1 MASSIDNRVAQLTLE
16 NKQFEAAAAQSL
28 KTVNKLDDAF
38 KMADGVKGMKDLGN
52 ATKSVNVEG
61 LLNSANKIRVRF
73 VAMEEA
79 ARQMVR
85 SVTHDIY
92 QQGKNLVKGLTIDQV
107 TSGWNKY
114 TEKLSAVTTLM
125 NATGKDLN
133 TVNGYFDRLMWFSD
147 ETSYSF
153 TEMGNALQTM
163 VSAGG
168 DVEDIIPLVQ
178 GVANATA
185 FAGKG
190 ANEFSRVMYNINQ
203 AYSKGFLT
211 TEDWSSVALA
221 GVNSKAL
228 IQSLID
234 AGKATGVLNKEG
246 KTAKNT
252 LVDITNFASTLSEKW
267 INKDVMAKAFGSFNE
282 MTQKAYEMVQ
292 AGEVETASEAYE
304 ILAKRYD
311 NVALK
316 AAMAAQESKSLK
328 DSIDATKDAVATQWM
343 QTFEHIFGNKEQA
356 VSLWTSVTQELWEI
370 FASGAVA
377 RNKVLKDWAQG
388 TATTIREGLQ
398 TGREALFEGI
408 GSFYNNIKRLVA
420 TTKTLW
426 RDFFPETTADRLVY
440 LTYKFRDFMK
450 TLKPSSQSIA
460 RFRVGLREILADI
473 KPSGNDLNN
482 LNTAFHGLMDILGMG
497 VRIGARFIGSFSPL
511 IRLFSYLGTQVINL
525 AGYLGKLFTGM
536 SGFRGYESVFDAF
549 SNGLSRL
556 VDTIISG
563 IEVAKKIGTKAQK
576 YIAPIANYLYRTG
589 KNLIKTVP
597 MIASAAYK
605 FVTKIGHALGKRV
618 QPVLSKIGDYVSV
631 GYSAIKTKI
640 LPAVKDWLNALY
652 NADDPI
658 TYISKQV
665 SNLAA
670 KAKTLW
676 NSSGISAWAEVIK
689 TRVTEVW
696 NEIKK
701 FSADIKQRLDNLSI
715 GDVIKAGFG
724 FAGIAVVAQ
733 MIGLMNGLESAARAI
748 ASLGTAGSGFLTD
761 LKKALTSSTA
771 NNVKAYAT
779 SIALLAASVKLL
791 ADIPAGSLWSTVG
804 AIAVLG
810 GVLGGLSVAQKF
822 VEGKIATANSM
833 SALSKSVEGLNK
845 TKDQIISVGNTLVS
859 VPKQIVGVLES
870 IARSIN
876 LVAIGSAV
884 LLLSF
889 ALTNIVKTIQ
899 SVSWPDLGKAMLSM
913 VLMMGYLTAFS
924 ILLSKYA
931 PKLSK
936 GAIGLVFFAGAIWLL
951 VGALGTLLKY
961 AQISITLEQNMVT
974 LLGILAALA
983 LFARFIPAKGGIGML
998 GLVLSLYALVG
1009 VFKIIADNAGL
1020 FSAAW
1025 PGIWNMLKTITIL
1038 SVLMLALQ
1046 LVSSKINTYTK
1057 QKVSWVS
1064 LGLGMAAMAGAL
1076 LILVRVAKLIDK
1088 LKINRETIGKLGW
1101 LVIALSLMTL
1111 AAGAAAGMGKS
1122 INAFLGLS
1130 VAMAAMVLSLY
1141 GLVALVSIMDSINAD
1156 KMTKSFVILG
1166 SLMIAMGAFL
1176 VLAGFGA
1183 KLGKGLGLMYL
1194 IVEIGVI
1201 AAVVVGLIA
1210 LSRLC
1215 DPDALSQLSS
1225 SLEIVGAILSG
1236 VMLVMAISSVIAKKG
1251 GWQGVLYMI
1260 GMLVPLAGVVAAL
1273 VVMKNMG
1280 LDSAMDSAIALGIV
1294 VVALGAAL
1302 ALAGSYGATLNI
1314 GTMLAFAGGIAI
1326 IAGAMWVFTKAIGNI
1341 SGDLQ
1346 RAWGAIKILG
1356 SIFGVLAVVMAVFS
1370 IPAVSEFAL
1379 FGAIVLA
1386 ALGAALLVVASAA
1399 VVMAVAIRKLAEVP
1413 WEGLA
1418 EKINSIIGPGLKL
1431 AGVLALVGIAG
1442 IVLLVGGLLGAV
1454 GALALAG
1461 GLAVLSVVVR
1471 YAIDTLYLLATA
1483 IDWVMK
1489 AFGKSNGVIDGK
1501 LDEIQ
1506 AASGRIEAMTAQV
1519 EELERRANAATS
1531 GGDAALADTSAATA
1545 EHKAR
1550 YEAYNEI
1557 VEEATAS
1564 TDDFTNSVENMTDTL
1579 ANSDV
1584 STTGLMDS
1592 VKDMISKGGE
1602 GLKTFLGDF
1611 LGEVFG
1617 NIDISGIKDLFGGKL
1632 GEIINNPEAIEAS
1645 ITEMTSGLVNGFKER
1660 IDALTNAG
1668 ESGGAEILKGVDST
1682 DYQSSGRYAAEG
1694 IAKGLFLGLPKIRAA
1709 AAVLGDT
1716 VQTVYNSRME
1726 IMSPS
1731 RVMKWSGE
1739 MTAEGV
1745 VVGML
1750 NRLVAIKSAASQMS
1764 MAAVEGFNQNAT
1776 EVMASGEAAMT
1787 FTPVVDMTNLS
1798 PANVQQ
1804 LVGNAQLAVASQLA
1818 EDRQAAKMTTDLN
1831 SMRAQI
1837 TELVALNAELIEI
1850 VRQGGDVYLDGDV
1863 VAGSVNARLGGLV

>member
-1 MASSIDNRVAQLTLE
+1 MARSIDNRVAQLTLE

-38 KMADGVKGMKDLGN
+38 KMADGVKGMKDLGD

-73 VAMEEA
+73 TAMEEA
-79 ARQMVR
+79 ARQMIW
-85 SVTHDIY
+85 SVTQDIY
-92 QQGKNLVKGLTIDQV
+92 QQGKALVKGLTIDPIQA
-107 TSGWNKY
+107 GWTKY
-114 TEKLSAVTTLM
+114 SEKLSSVQTLM
-125 NATGKDLN
+125 NATGKDIDTIN
-133 TVNGYFDRLMWFSD
+133 TYLDRLMWFSD
-147 ETSYSF
+147 ETSYGF
-153 TEMGNALQTM
+153 TDMTSALAQMTA
-163 VSAGG
+163 SGG
-168 DVEDIIPLVQ
+168 DVEKLIPMIQ
-178 GVANATA
+178 GIANATA

-190 ANEFSRVMYNINQ
+190 AAEFSRVMYNLNQ
-203 AYSKGFLT
+203 SYSAGYLSLM
-211 TEDWSSVALA
+211 DWKSVELA
-221 GVNSKAL
+221 GASSKEL
-228 IQSLID
+228 KNILID
-234 AGKATGVLNKEG
+234 TAKQVGTLNKEG
-246 KTAKNT
+246 KTAAGT
-252 LVDITNFASTLSEKW
+252 LVDISTFSSTLADKW
-267 INKDVMAKAFGSFNE
+267 ATTEVMEKAFGYFNE
-282 MTQKAYEMVQ
+282 MTEMAYNMVQ
-292 AGEVETASEAYE
+292 SGQVETASEAYE
-304 ILAKRYD
+304 ILASKYD
-311 NVALK
+311 TVSLR
-316 AAMAAQESKSLK
+316 AAKAAQEAKSF
-328 DSIDATKDAVATQWM
+328 SETIEATKDAVSTNWM
-343 QTFEHIFGNKEQA
+343 QTFEHIFGNKVEA
-356 VSLWTSVTQELWEI
+356 TKLWTAVTQELWEI
-370 FASGAVA
+370 FAAGGAR
-377 RNKVLKDWAQG
+377 RNEVLAEWAQG

-408 GSFYNNIKRLVA
+408 GSFYNNIKRLVT

-563 IEVAKKIGTKAQK
+563 VEVAKKFGAMAKT

-605 FVTKIGHALGKRV
+605 FVVKIGQALGKRV

-658 TYISKQV
+658 TYISNQV
-665 SNLAA
+665 SKLAA

-804 AIAVLG
+804 AITVLG

-822 VEGKIATANSM
+822 AEGKIATANSM
-833 SALSKSVEGLNK
+833 SALSKSV
-845 TKDQIISVGNTLVS
+845 
-859 VPKQIVGVLES
+859 GVLES
-870 IARSIN
+870 IAPSIN

-889 ALTNIVKTIQ
+889 ALTNIVKTVQ
-899 SVSWPDLGKAMLSM
+899 SVSWPELGKAMLSM
-913 VLMMGYLTAFS
+913 VLMMGYLAAFS
-924 ILLSKYA
+924 ILLGKYA

-936 GAIGLVFFAGAIWLL
+936 GAIGLVFFAGAIWILI
-951 VGALGTLLKY
+951 GALGTLLKY

-1009 VFKIIADNAGL
+1009 VFKIIADNTGL
-1020 FSAAW
+1020 FAAAW

-1046 LVSSKINTYTK
+1046 LVSSEINTYTK
-1057 QKVSWVS
+1057 QKASWVP

-1076 LILVRVAKLIDK
+1076 LILVRVANLIDK
-1088 LKINRETIGKLGW
+1088 LKINKETIGKLGE
-1101 LVIALSLMTL
+1101 LVIALSLMSL

-1130 VAMAAMVLSLY
+1130 VAIAAMVLSLY
-1141 GLVALVSIMDSINAD
+1141 GLVALVSIMDAINAD

-1176 VLAGFGA
+1176 VLAGFGS

-1194 IVEIGVI
+1194 VVEIGVI
-1201 AAVVVGLIA
+1201 ASVVVGLIA

-1215 DPDALSQLSS
+1215 DPDALSQVSS

-1251 GWQGVLYMI
+1251 GWQGLLYMT

-1280 LDSAMDSAIALGIV
+1280 LDSAMDSALALGIV

-1302 ALAGSYGATLNI
+1302 ALAGSYGAALNI
-1314 GTMLAFAGGIAI
+1314 GTMLAFSGGIAI

-1346 RAWGAIKILG
+1346 RAWGAIKLLG

-1418 EKINSIIGPGLKL
+1418 EKINSIVGPGLKL
-1431 AGVLALVGIAG
+1431 AGVLTLVGLAG

-1461 GLAVLSVVVR
+1461 GLAVLSVAVR
-1471 YAIDTLYLLATA
+1471 FAIDTLYLLVTA

-1506 AASGRIEAMTAQV
+1506 AASDRIEAMTAQV
-1519 EELERRANAATS
+1519 EELERRANAAAS

-1550 YEAYNEI
+1550 YEAYNETI
-1557 VEEATAS
+1557 EEATAS
-1564 TDDFTNSVENMTDTL
+1564 TDNFTNSVENMTDTL

-1584 STTGLMDS
+1584 DTAGFMDS
-1592 VKDMISKGGE
+1592 IKDMVSKGGE

-1611 LGEVFG
+1611 LGEAFG

-1632 GEIINNPEAIEAS
+1632 SEIINNPEAIAAS
-1645 ITEMTSGLVNGFKER
+1645 ISEMTSGLVNGFKEK
-1660 IDALTNAG
+1660 IDSLTNAG
-1668 ESGGAEILKGVDST
+1668 ESGGAEILKGVDSI

-1694 IAKGLFLGLPKIRAA
+1694 IAKGLLLGLPKIRAA

-1716 VQTVYNSRME
+1716 VQTVYNSHME

-1731 RVMKWSGE
+1731 RIMEWSGE

-1745 VVGML
+1745 VIGML
-1750 NRLVAIKSAASQMS
+1750 KRLVAIRSAASQMS

-1776 EVMASGEAAMT
+1776 DVMASGEAAMT

>member
-38 KMADGVKGMKDLGN
+38 KMADGVKGMKDLGD
-52 ATKSVNVEG
+52 ATKSVNIEG
-61 LLNSANKIRVRF
+61 LLNSANKVRVQF

-79 ARQMVR
+79 ARQLIR

-92 QQGKNLVKGLTIDQV
+92 QQGKSMVKSLTIDQV

-125 NATGKDLN
+125 NATGKDLD

-304 ILAKRYD
+304 ILAKQYD

-377 RNKVLKDWAQG
+377 RNKVLKEWAQG

-408 GSFYNNIKRLVA
+408 GSFYNNIKRLVT

-426 RDFFPETTADRLVY
+426 RDFFPATTADRLVY

-473 KPSGNDLNN
+473 KPSGNDLNS

-549 SNGLSRL
+549 SSGLSWL
-556 VDTIISG
+556 VDKIIAGVEWAKQLGLAFANFVSPYLGKAYQTVKSWLDIVTDYVKTNAPGWLDKVAYNARVAWGFIKKLGASIKTALGPSIQRIGGYFSSIYGYFTTQLIPGVTSWVDGLLRAEDPLAYISTSLANIRDKAVAAWNSG
-563 IEVAKKIGTKAQK
+563 AISTWASNAKK
-576 YIAPIANYLYRTG
+576 R
-589 KNLIKTVP
+589 
-597 MIASAAYK
+597 
-605 FVTKIGHALGKRV
+605 
-618 QPVLSKIGDYVSV
+618 IGDLWESV
-631 GYSAIKTKI
+631 KKVFGDIRTRLSQLTVTDIAKGGLGLTGII
-640 LPAVKDWLNALY
+640 V
-652 NADDPI
+652 
-658 TYISKQV
+658 
-665 SNLAA
+665 LAQ
-670 KAKTLW
+670 L
-676 NSSGISAWAEVIK
+676 V
-689 TRVTEVW
+689 
-696 NEIKK
+696 
-701 FSADIKQRLDNLSI
+701 
-715 GDVIKAGFG
+715 
-724 FAGIAVVAQ
+724 
-733 MIGLMNGLESAARAI
+733 GLMNGLEQAARAI
-748 ASLGTAGSGFLTD
+748 ASLGTAGSGFIAD
-761 LKKALTSSTA
+761 LRKTLTSTTA
-771 NNVKAYAT
+771 NNVRAFAI
-779 SIALLAASVKLL
+779 SIGILAASMKLL
-791 ADIPAGSLWSTVG
+791 STIPEDQL
-804 AIAVLG
+804 LG
-810 GVLGGLSVAQKF
+810 
-822 VEGKIATANSM
+822 
-833 SALSKSVEGLNK
+833 
-845 TKDQIISVGNTLVS
+845 
-859 VPKQIVGVLES
+859 IVGVVAGLSAILLAFNAISAKIAKNKAGSDTTKTVRAAMRPLES
-870 IARSIN
+870 LNEIGKSLVKAVNIVAIGAAVLMLAGAAKTLIGAMQDVPWKELAKALVS
-876 LVAIGSAV
+876 LVAIMG
-884 LLLSF
+884 
-889 ALTNIVKTIQ
+889 ALA
-899 SVSWPDLGKAMLSM
+899 GA
-913 VLMMGYLTAFS
+913 S
-924 ILLSKYA
+924 ILLSKFA
-931 PKLSK
+931 PKLSS
-936 GAIGLVFFAGAIWLL
+936 GAISLVMFAGAIWLL
-951 VGALGTLLKY
+951 VSALGKIIQYGKIDTKLSG
-961 AQISITLEQNMVT
+961 ATLELIGVLVLLAGIAAIVPKASGFSLMAVVASLYL
-974 LLGILAALA
+974 LLGI
-983 LFARFIPAKGGIGML
+983 FKMVAKEATAIDSAML
-998 GLVLSLYALVG
+998 NMWKLVG
-1009 VFKIIADNAGL
+1009 
-1020 FSAAW
+1020 
-1025 PGIWNMLKTITIL
+1025 ML
-1038 SVLMLALQ
+1038 SVLGILMEILQ
-1046 LVSSKINTYTK
+1046 LISSEIGVFTK
-1057 QKVSWVS
+1057 QKVSWIALGVGMLVMVS
-1064 LGLGMAAMAGAL
+1064 AL
-1076 LILVRVAKLIDK
+1076 YVLTKVAKLVKNLDLSK
-1088 LKINRETIGKLGW
+1088 NTIRQLST
-1101 LVIALSLMTL
+1101 LVICLSLMAM
-1111 AAGAAAGMGKS
+1111 AAGAAAKMGGS
-1122 INAFLGLS
+1122 VGAFLGLS
-1130 VAMAAMVLSLY
+1130 VALAAMVLALY
-1141 GLVALVSIMDSINAD
+1141 GLVALASLMDSIDAEEM
-1156 KMTKSFVILG
+1156 KGSFIILG
-1166 SLMIAMGAFL
+1166 SIMLAMGAFL
-1176 VLAGFGA
+1176 SLAGFGA
-1183 KLGKGLGLMYL
+1183 HLGKGLGLAYL
-1194 IVEIGVI
+1194 VAEIGVI
-1201 AAVVVGLIA
+1201 AAVVVGLIG
-1210 LSRLC
+1210 LSNLC
-1215 DPDALSQLSS
+1215 DTDVLSQVSS

-1236 VMLVMAISSVIAKKG
+1236 VMLVMAISSAIAKKG
-1251 GWQGVLYMI
+1251 GWQGLLYMT

-1273 VVMKNMG
+1273 VAMKNMG
-1280 LDSAMDSAIALGIV
+1280 LDSAMDSALALGIV

-1314 GTMLAFAGGIAI
+1314 GTMLAFSGGIAI

-1346 RAWGAIKILG
+1346 RAWGAIKLLG

-1379 FGAIVLA
+1379 LGAIVLA

-1418 EKINSIIGPGLKL
+1418 EKINSIVGPGLKL
-1431 AGVLALVGIAG
+1431 AGVLALVGLAG
-1442 IVLLVGGLLGAV
+1442 VALLAGGLLGAV

-1461 GLAVLSVVVR
+1461 GISVLSVAVR
-1471 YAIDTLYLLATA
+1471 FAIDTLYLLATA

-1506 AASGRIEAMTAQV
+1506 AASDRIEAMTAQV

-1531 GGDAALADTSAATA
+1531 SGDGALADTSAATA

-1550 YEAYNEI
+1550 YEAYNETI
-1557 VEEATAS
+1557 TEATTS
-1564 TDDFTNSVENMTDTL
+1564 TDNFTNSVENMTETM
-1579 ANSDV
+1579 ANADV
-1584 STTGLMDS
+1584 DSAGFMDGI
-1592 VKDMISKGGE
+1592 KDMISKGGE

-1611 LGEVFG
+1611 LGEAFG

-1632 GEIINNPEAIEAS
+1632 SEIINNPEAIEAS
-1645 ITEMTSGLVNGFKER
+1645 ISEMTSGLISGFKEKT
-1660 IDALTNAG
+1660 DALTNVG
-1668 ESGGAEILKGVDST
+1668 ESGGAEILKGMEST
-1682 DYQSSGRYAAEG
+1682 DYESSGRYAAEG

-1716 VQTVYNSRME
+1716 VKNAYNNRIE
-1726 IMSPS
+1726 IASPS
-1731 RVMKWSGE
+1731 KVMMWSGE

-1776 EVMASGEAAMT
+1776 DVMASGEAAMT

>member
-1 MASSIDNRVAQLTLE
+1 MARSIDNRVAQLTLE

-38 KMADGVKGMKDLGN
+38 KMADGVKGMKDLGD

-73 VAMEEA
+73 TAMEEA
-79 ARQMVR
+79 ARQMIW
-85 SVTHDIY
+85 SVTQDIY
-92 QQGKNLVKGLTIDQV
+92 QQGKALVKGLTIDPIQA
-107 TSGWNKY
+107 GWTKY
-114 TEKLSAVTTLM
+114 SEKLSSVQTLM
-125 NATGKDLN
+125 NATGKDIDTIN
-133 TVNGYFDRLMWFSD
+133 TYLDRLMWFSD
-147 ETSYSF
+147 ETSYGF
-153 TEMGNALQTM
+153 TDMTSALAQMTA
-163 VSAGG
+163 SGG
-168 DVEDIIPLVQ
+168 DVEKLIPMIQ
-178 GVANATA
+178 GIANATA

-190 ANEFSRVMYNINQ
+190 AAEFSRVMYNLNQ
-203 AYSKGFLT
+203 SYSAGYLSLM
-211 TEDWSSVALA
+211 DWKSVELA
-221 GVNSKAL
+221 GASSKEL
-228 IQSLID
+228 KNILID
-234 AGKATGVLNKEG
+234 TAKQVGTLNKEG
-246 KTAKNT
+246 KTAAGT
-252 LVDITNFASTLSEKW
+252 LVDISTFSSTLADKW
-267 INKDVMAKAFGSFNE
+267 ATTEVMEKAFGYFNE
-282 MTQKAYEMVQ
+282 MTEMAYNMVQ
-292 AGEVETASEAYE
+292 SGQVETASEAYE
-304 ILAKRYD
+304 ILASKYD
-311 NVALK
+311 TVSLR
-316 AAMAAQESKSLK
+316 AAKAAQEAKSF
-328 DSIDATKDAVATQWM
+328 SETIEATKDAVSTNWM
-343 QTFEHIFGNKEQA
+343 QTFEHIFGNKVEA
-356 VSLWTSVTQELWEI
+356 TKLWTAVTQELWEI
-370 FASGAVA
+370 FAAGGAR
-377 RNKVLKDWAQG
+377 RNEVLAEWAQG

-408 GSFYNNIKRLVA
+408 GSFYNNIKRLVT

-563 IEVAKKIGTKAQK
+563 VEVAKKFGAMAKT

-605 FVTKIGHALGKRV
+605 FVVKIGQALGKRV

-658 TYISKQV
+658 TYISNQV
-665 SNLAA
+665 SKLAA

-804 AIAVLG
+804 AITVLG

-822 VEGKIATANSM
+822 AEGKIATANSM
-833 SALSKSVEGLNK
+833 SALSKSV
-845 TKDQIISVGNTLVS
+845 
-859 VPKQIVGVLES
+859 GVLES
-870 IARSIN
+870 IAPSIN

-889 ALTNIVKTIQ
+889 ALTNIVKTVQ
-899 SVSWPDLGKAMLSM
+899 SVTWPELGKAMLSM
-913 VLMMGYLTAFS
+913 VLMMGYLAAFS
-924 ILLSKYA
+924 ILLGKYA

-936 GAIGLVFFAGAIWLL
+936 GAIGLVFFAGAIWIL

-1009 VFKIIADNAGL
+1009 VFKIIADNTGL
-1020 FSAAW
+1020 FAAAW
-1025 PGIWNMLKTITIL
+1025 PGIWNMLKMITIL

-1046 LVSSKINTYTK
+1046 LVSSEINTYTK
-1057 QKVSWVS
+1057 QKVSWVP

-1076 LILVRVAKLIDK
+1076 LILVRVANLVDK
-1088 LKINRETIGKLGW
+1088 LKINKETIGKLGE

-1130 VAMAAMVLSLY
+1130 VALAAMVLSLY
-1141 GLVALVSIMDSINAD
+1141 GLVALVSIMDAINAD

-1194 IVEIGVI
+1194 VVEIGVI
-1201 AAVVVGLIA
+1201 ASVVVGLIA

-1215 DPDALSQLSS
+1215 DPDALSQVSS

-1236 VMLVMAISSVIAKKG
+1236 VMLVMAVSSVIAKKG
-1251 GWQGVLYMI
+1251 GWQGLLYMT

-1302 ALAGSYGATLNI
+1302 ALAGSYGAALNI
-1314 GTMLAFAGGIAI
+1314 GTMLAFSGGIAI

-1346 RAWGAIKILG
+1346 RAWGAIKLLG

-1431 AGVLALVGIAG
+1431 AGVLTLVGLAG

-1471 YAIDTLYLLATA
+1471 FAIDTLYLLVTA

-1506 AASGRIEAMTAQV
+1506 AASDRIEAMTAQV
-1519 EELERRANAATS
+1519 EELERRANAAAS

-1550 YEAYNEI
+1550 YEAYNETI
-1557 VEEATAS
+1557 EEATAS
-1564 TDDFTNSVENMTDTL
+1564 TDNFTNSVENMTDTL

-1584 STTGLMDS
+1584 DTAGFMDS
-1592 VKDMISKGGE
+1592 IKDMVSKGGE

-1611 LGEVFG
+1611 LGEAFG

-1632 GEIINNPEAIEAS
+1632 GEIINNPEAIAAS
-1645 ITEMTSGLVNGFKER
+1645 ISEMTSGLVNGFKEK
-1660 IDALTNAG
+1660 IDSLTNAG
-1668 ESGGAEILKGVDST
+1668 ESGGAEILKGVDSI

-1694 IAKGLFLGLPKIRAA
+1694 IAKGLLLGLPKIRAA

-1716 VQTVYNSRME
+1716 VQTVYNSHME

-1731 RVMKWSGE
+1731 RIMEWSGE

-1745 VVGML
+1745 VIGML
-1750 NRLVAIKSAASQMS
+1750 KRLVAIRSAASQMS

-1776 EVMASGEAAMT
+1776 DVMASGEAAMT

>member
-1 MASSIDNRVAQLTLE
+1 MAASIDNRVAQLTLE

-38 KMADGVKGMKDLGN
+38 KMADGVKGMKDLGD

-61 LLNSANKIRVRF
+61 LLNSANKVRVQF

-79 ARQMVR
+79 ARQLIR
-85 SVTHDIY
+85 SVTQDIY
-92 QQGKNLVKGLTIDQV
+92 QQGKSMVKSLTIDQV
-107 TSGWNKY
+107 ASGWNKY

-125 NATGKDLN
+125 NATGKNLD

-234 AGKATGVLNKEG
+234 AGKATGALNKEG

-267 INKDVMAKAFGSFNE
+267 INKDVMAEAFGSFNE

-304 ILAKRYD
+304 KLAKRYD

-377 RNKVLKDWAQG
+377 RNEVLKEWAQG

-408 GSFYNNIKRLVA
+408 GSFYNNIKRLVT

-450 TLKPSSQSIA
+450 TLKLSSQSIA
-460 RFRVGLREILADI
+460 RFRVGLREVLADI
-473 KPSGNDLNN
+473 KLSGNDLNS
-482 LNTAFHGLMDILGMG
+482 LNTAFRGLMDILGMG

-549 SNGLSRL
+549 SRGLSWL
-556 VDTIISG
+556 VDKIIAGVEWAKQLGLAFANFVSPYLGEAYKTVKGWLDIVTDYLKTNAPGWLDKVADNARAAWGFIKKLGTSIKTALGPSIQKISG
-563 IEVAKKIGTKAQK
+563 YFSSIYSYFTTQ
-576 YIAPIANYLYRTG
+576 
-589 KNLIKTVP
+589 LIP
-597 MIASAAYK
+597 G
-605 FVTKIGHALGKRV
+605 VTSWVDGLLRAE
-618 QPVLSKIGDYVSV
+618 
-631 GYSAIKTKI
+631 
-640 LPAVKDWLNALY
+640 
-652 NADDPI
+652 DPLA
-658 TYISKQV
+658 YIST
-665 SNLAA
+665 SLANIRD
-670 KAKTLW
+670 KAVAAW
-676 NSSGISAWAEVIK
+676 NSGTISAWAS
-689 TRVTEVW
+689 
-696 NEIKK
+696 NAKK
-701 FSADIKQRLDNLSI
+701 RI
-715 GDVIKAGFG
+715 GDLWESVKKVFG
-724 FAGIAVVAQ
+724 DIRTRLSQLTVTDIAKGGLGLTGIVVLAQ
-733 MIGLMNGLESAARAI
+733 LVGLLNGLEQAARAI
-748 ASLGTAGSGFLTD
+748 ASLGTAGSGFIAD
-761 LKKALTSSTA
+761 LRKTLTSTTA
-771 NNVKAYAT
+771 NNVRAFAV
-779 SIALLAASVKLL
+779 SIGILAASMKLL
-791 ADIPAGSLWSTVG
+791 STIPEDQL
-804 AIAVLG
+804 LG
-810 GVLGGLSVAQKF
+810 
-822 VEGKIATANSM
+822 
-833 SALSKSVEGLNK
+833 
-845 TKDQIISVGNTLVS
+845 
-859 VPKQIVGVLES
+859 IVGVVAGLSAILLAFNAISAKIAKNKAGSDTANTVRAAMRPLES
-870 IARSIN
+870 LNEIGKSLVKAVNIVAIGAAVLMLAGAAKTLIGATKDVPWKELAKALVS
-876 LVAIGSAV
+876 LVAIMG
-884 LLLSF
+884 
-889 ALTNIVKTIQ
+889 ALA
-899 SVSWPDLGKAMLSM
+899 GA
-913 VLMMGYLTAFS
+913 S
-924 ILLSKYA
+924 ILLSKFA
-931 PKLSK
+931 PKLSS
-936 GAIGLVFFAGAIWLL
+936 GAISLVMFAGAIWLL
-951 VGALGTLLKY
+951 VSALGKIIQYGKIDTKLSG
-961 AQISITLEQNMVT
+961 ATLELIGVLVLLAGIAAIVPKASGFSLMAVVASLYL
-974 LLGILAALA
+974 LLGI
-983 LFARFIPAKGGIGML
+983 FKMVAKEATAIDSAMLNMWKLVGML
-998 GLVLSLYALVG
+998 AVL
-1009 VFKIIADNAGL
+1009 
-1020 FSAAW
+1020 
-1025 PGIWNMLKTITIL
+1025 GI
-1038 SVLMLALQ
+1038 LMEILQ
-1046 LVSSKINTYTK
+1046 LVSGEIGVFTK
-1057 QKVSWVS
+1057 QKVSWIALGVGMLAMVS
-1064 LGLGMAAMAGAL
+1064 AL
-1076 LILVRVAKLIDK
+1076 YVLTKVAKLVKNLDLSK
-1088 LKINRETIGKLGW
+1088 NTIRQLST
-1101 LVIALSLMTL
+1101 LVICLSLMAM
-1111 AAGAAAGMGKS
+1111 AAGAAAKMGGS
-1122 INAFLGLS
+1122 VGAFLGLS
-1130 VAMAAMVLSLY
+1130 VALAAMVLALY
-1141 GLVALVSIMDSINAD
+1141 GLVALASLMDSIDAEEM
-1156 KMTKSFVILG
+1156 KGSFIILG
-1166 SLMIAMGAFL
+1166 SIMIAMGAFL
-1176 VLAGFGA
+1176 ALAGLGA
-1183 KLGKGLGLMYL
+1183 HLGKGLGLAYL
-1194 IVEIGVI
+1194 VVEIGVI
-1201 AAVVVGLIA
+1201 ASIVVGLIA
-1210 LSRLC
+1210 LSNLC
-1215 DPDALSQLSS
+1215 DPAALSQVSS

-1236 VMLVMAISSVIAKKG
+1236 VILVMAISSTIAKKG
-1251 GWQGVLYMI
+1251 SWQGLLYMT

-1280 LDSAMDSAIALGIV
+1280 LDSALDSAIALGIV

-1314 GTMLAFAGGIAI
+1314 GTMLAFAGGIALI
-1326 IAGAMWVFTKAIGNI
+1326 SGAMWVFTKAIGNI

-1346 RAWGAIKILG
+1346 RAWGAIKLLG

-1379 FGAIVLA
+1379 LGAIVLA

-1418 EKINSIIGPGLKL
+1418 EKINSIVGPGLKL
-1431 AGVLALVGIAG
+1431 AGVLVLVGLAG
-1442 IVLLVGGLLGAV
+1442 IALLVGGLVGAV

-1461 GLAVLSVVVR
+1461 GIAVLSAAVR
-1471 YAIDTLYLLATA
+1471 FAIDTLYLLAAA

-1489 AFGKSNGVIDGK
+1489 ALGKSNGAIDGK

-1506 AASGRIEAMTAQV
+1506 AASDRIVAMTAQV
-1519 EELERRANAATS
+1519 EGLERRAQAATS
-1531 GGDAALADTSAATA
+1531 SGDGALADTSAATA

-1550 YEAYNEI
+1550 YEAYNETI
-1557 VEEATAS
+1557 EEATAS
-1564 TDDFTNSVENMTDTL
+1564 TDNFTNSVENMTETM
-1579 ANSDV
+1579 ANADV
-1584 STTGLMDS
+1584 DSAGFMDGI
-1592 VKDMISKGGE
+1592 KDMISKGGE
-1602 GLKTFLGDF
+1602 GLKNFLGDF
-1611 LGEVFG
+1611 IGEAFG
-1617 NIDISGIKDLFGGKL
+1617 NIDISGLQDLFGGKL
-1632 GEIINNPEAIEAS
+1632 GEIINNPEAIKES
-1645 ITEMTSGLVNGFKER
+1645 ISEMTSGLVSGFEEK
-1660 IDALTNAG
+1660 ISALTNVG
-1668 ESGGAEILKGVDST
+1668 ESGGAEILKGMEST
-1682 DYQSSGRYAAEG
+1682 DYESSGRYAAEG

-1716 VQTVYNSRME
+1716 VKNAYNNRIE
-1726 IMSPS
+1726 IASPS
-1731 RVMKWSGE
+1731 KVMMWSGE

-1776 EVMASGEAAMT
+1776 DVMASGEAAMT

>member
-38 KMADGVKGMKDLGN
+38 KMADGVKGMKDLGD

-61 LLNSANKIRVRF
+61 LLNSANKVRVQF

-79 ARQMVR
+79 ARQLIR

-92 QQGKNLVKGLTIDQV
+92 QQGKSLVKGLTIDQV

-377 RNKVLKDWAQG
+377 RNEVLKDWAQG

-408 GSFYNNIKRLVA
+408 GGFYNNIKRLVT

-426 RDFFPETTADRLVY
+426 RDFFPAITADRLVY
-440 LTYKFRDFMK
+440 LTYKFRDVMK

-460 RFRVGLREILADI
+460 RFRVGLREVLADI
-473 KPSGNDLNN
+473 KLSGNDLNS
-482 LNTAFHGLMDILGMG
+482 LNTAFHGLMDILGLG

-525 AGYLGKLFTGM
+525 AGYLGTLFTGM

-549 SNGLSRL
+549 SSGLSWL
-556 VDTIISG
+556 VDKIIAGVEWAKQLGLAFANFVSPYLGKAYQTVKGWLDIVTDYVKTNAPGWLDKVADNARAAWGFIKKLGASIKTALGPSIQRIGGYFSSIYGYFTTQLIPGVTSWVDGLLRAEDPLAYISTSLANIRDKAVAAWNSG
-563 IEVAKKIGTKAQK
+563 AISSWASTAKK
-576 YIAPIANYLYRTG
+576 R
-589 KNLIKTVP
+589 
-597 MIASAAYK
+597 
-605 FVTKIGHALGKRV
+605 
-618 QPVLSKIGDYVSV
+618 IGDLWESV
-631 GYSAIKTKI
+631 
-640 LPAVKDWLNALY
+640 
-652 NADDPI
+652 
-658 TYISKQV
+658 
-665 SNLAA
+665 
-670 KAKTLW
+670 
-676 NSSGISAWAEVIK
+676 
-689 TRVTEVW
+689 
-696 NEIKK
+696 KK
-701 FSADIKQRLDNLSI
+701 FFGDIRNRLSQLTVTDIAKGGL
-715 GDVIKAGFG
+715 GLT
-724 FAGIAVVAQ
+724 GIVVLAQ
-733 MIGLMNGLESAARAI
+733 LVGLLNGLEQAARAI
-748 ASLGTAGSGFLTD
+748 ASLGTAGSGFIAD
-761 LKKALTSSTA
+761 LRKTLTSTTA
-771 NNVKAYAT
+771 NNVRAFAV
-779 SIALLAASVKLL
+779 SIGILAASMKLL
-791 ADIPAGSLWSTVG
+791 STIPQDQLLGIAGVIAGLSTILLAFNAISAKIAKNKAGSDTADTVRAAMSPLESLNEIGKSLVKAVNIVAIG
-804 AIAVLG
+804 AAVLMLAG
-810 GVLGGLSVAQKF
+810 AAKTLIGA
-822 VEGKIATANSM
+822 
-833 SALSKSVEGLNK
+833 
-845 TKDQIISVGNTLVS
+845 TKDVPWKELAKALVS
-859 VPKQIVGVLES
+859 
-870 IARSIN
+870 
-876 LVAIGSAV
+876 LVAIMG
-884 LLLSF
+884 
-889 ALTNIVKTIQ
+889 ALA
-899 SVSWPDLGKAMLSM
+899 GA
-913 VLMMGYLTAFS
+913 S
-924 ILLSKYA
+924 ILLSKFA
-931 PKLSK
+931 PKLSS
-936 GAIGLVFFAGAIWLL
+936 GAISLVMFAGAIWLL
-951 VGALGTLLKY
+951 VSALGKIIQYGKIDTKLSG
-961 AQISITLEQNMVT
+961 ATLELIGVLVLLAGIAAIVPKASGFSLMAVVVSLYL
-974 LLGILAALA
+974 LLGI
-983 LFARFIPAKGGIGML
+983 FKMVAKEATAIDSAMLNMWKLVGML
-998 GLVLSLYALVG
+998 AVL
-1009 VFKIIADNAGL
+1009 
-1020 FSAAW
+1020 
-1025 PGIWNMLKTITIL
+1025 GI
-1038 SVLMLALQ
+1038 LMEILQ
-1046 LVSSKINTYTK
+1046 LVSSEIGVFTK
-1057 QKVSWVS
+1057 QKVSWIALGVGMLAMVS
-1064 LGLGMAAMAGAL
+1064 AL
-1076 LILVRVAKLIDK
+1076 YVLTKVAKLVKNLDLSK
-1088 LKINRETIGKLGW
+1088 NTIRQLST
-1101 LVIALSLMTL
+1101 LVICLSLMAM
-1111 AAGAAAGMGKS
+1111 AAGAAAKMGGS
-1122 INAFLGLS
+1122 VGAFLGLS
-1130 VAMAAMVLSLY
+1130 VALAAMVLALY
-1141 GLVALVSIMDSINAD
+1141 GLVALASLMDSINAD
-1156 KMTKSFVILG
+1156 EMTKSFVILG
-1166 SLMIAMGAFL
+1166 SLMLAMGAFL
-1176 VLAGFGA
+1176 ALAGLGA
-1183 KLGKGLGLMYL
+1183 HLGKGLGLAYL
-1194 IVEIGVI
+1194 VVEIGVI
-1201 AAVVVGLIA
+1201 ASIVVGLIA
-1210 LSRLC
+1210 LSNLC
-1215 DPDALSQLSS
+1215 DPAALSEVST

-1251 GWQGVLYMI
+1251 SWQGLLYMI

-1280 LDSAMDSAIALGIV
+1280 LDSALDSAIALGIV

-1314 GTMLAFAGGIAI
+1314 GTMLAFAGGIALI
-1326 IAGAMWVFTKAIGNI
+1326 SGAMWVFTKAIGNI

-1346 RAWGAIKILG
+1346 RAWGAIKLLG

-1379 FGAIVLA
+1379 LGAIVLA

-1413 WEGLA
+1413 WEGLS
-1418 EKINSIIGPGLKL
+1418 EKINSIVGPGLKL

-1442 IVLLVGGLLGAV
+1442 IALLVGGLLGAV

-1461 GLAVLSVVVR
+1461 GIAVLSAAVR
-1471 YAIDTLYLLATA
+1471 YAVNTLSLLASA

-1489 AFGKSNGVIDGK
+1489 ALGKSNGAIDDK

-1506 AASGRIEAMTAQV
+1506 AASDRIVAMTAQV
-1519 EELERRANAATS
+1519 EGLERRAQAATS

-1550 YEAYNEI
+1550 YEAYNETI
-1557 VEEATAS
+1557 DEATAS
-1564 TDDFTNSVENMTDTL
+1564 TDKFTASVGNMTESL
-1579 ANSDV
+1579 ANADV
-1584 STTGLMDS
+1584 DSAGFMDGI
-1592 VKDMISKGGE
+1592 KDMISKGGE

-1611 LGEVFG
+1611 LGEAFG
-1617 NIDISGIKDLFGGKL
+1617 NIDISGLQDLFGGKL
-1632 GEIINNPEAIEAS
+1632 GEIINNPEAIKES
-1645 ITEMTSGLVNGFKER
+1645 ISEMTSGLVSGFEEK
-1660 IDALTNAG
+1660 ISALTNVG
-1668 ESGGAEILKGVDST
+1668 ESGGAEILKGMEST
-1682 DYQSSGRYAAEG
+1682 DYESSGRYAAEG

-1716 VQTVYNSRME
+1716 VQTTYNNRIE
-1726 IMSPS
+1726 IASPS
-1731 RVMKWSGE
+1731 KVMMWSGE

-1776 EVMASGEAAMT
+1776 DVMASGEAAMT

>member
-38 KMADGVKGMKDLGN
+38 KMADGVKGMKDLGD
-52 ATKSVNVEG
+52 ATKSVNIEG
-61 LLNSANKIRVRF
+61 LLNSANKVRVQF

-79 ARQMVR
+79 ARQLIR

-92 QQGKNLVKGLTIDQV
+92 QQGKSLVKGLTIDQV

-377 RNKVLKDWAQG
+377 RNEVLKDWAQG

-408 GSFYNNIKRLVA
+408 GSFYNNIKRLVT

-426 RDFFPETTADRLVY
+426 RDFFPATTADRLVY

-460 RFRVGLREILADI
+460 RFRVGLREVLADI
-473 KPSGNDLNN
+473 KPSGNDLNS

-497 VRIGARFIGSFSPL
+497 VRIGTRFIGSFSPL

-536 SGFRGYESVFDAF
+536 SGFRGYESIFDAF
-549 SNGLSRL
+549 SSGLSWL
-556 VDTIISG
+556 VDKIIAGVEWAKQLGLAFANFVSPYLGEAYKTVKGWLDIVTDYVKTNAPGWLDKIADNARAAWGFIKKLGASIKTALGPSIQKIGGYFSSIYGYFTTQLIPGVTSWVDGLLRAEDPLAYISTSLANIRDKAVAAWNSG
-563 IEVAKKIGTKAQK
+563 AISTWASNAKK
-576 YIAPIANYLYRTG
+576 R
-589 KNLIKTVP
+589 
-597 MIASAAYK
+597 
-605 FVTKIGHALGKRV
+605 
-618 QPVLSKIGDYVSV
+618 IGDLWESV
-631 GYSAIKTKI
+631 KKVFGDIRTRLSQLTVTDIAKGGLGLTGI
-640 LPAVKDWLNALY
+640 V
-652 NADDPI
+652 
-658 TYISKQV
+658 V
-665 SNLAA
+665 LAQ
-670 KAKTLW
+670 L
-676 NSSGISAWAEVIK
+676 V
-689 TRVTEVW
+689 
-696 NEIKK
+696 
-701 FSADIKQRLDNLSI
+701 
-715 GDVIKAGFG
+715 
-724 FAGIAVVAQ
+724 
-733 MIGLMNGLESAARAI
+733 GLMNGLEQAARAI
-748 ASLGTAGSGFLTD
+748 ASLGTAGSGFIAD
-761 LKKALTSSTA
+761 LRKTLTSTTA
-771 NNVKAYAT
+771 NNVRAFAV
-779 SIALLAASVKLL
+779 SIGLLAASMKLL
-791 ADIPAGSLWSTVG
+791 STIP
-804 AIAVLG
+804 
-810 GVLGGLSVAQKF
+810 
-822 VEGKIATANSM
+822 
-833 SALSKSVEGLNK
+833 
-845 TKDQIISVGNTLVS
+845 KDQLLG
-859 VPKQIVGVLES
+859 IVGVIAGLSSILLAFSAISAKIAKNKAVSDAVQATKRPLVSLIEIGKSLET
-870 IARSIN
+870 AVN
-876 LVAIGSAV
+876 FVAIGAAV
-884 LLLSF
+884 LMLSS
-889 ALTNIVKTIQ
+889 ALANIVRTVKG
-899 SVSWPDLGKAMLSM
+899 VSWPDLGKAMLSM
-913 VLMMGYLTAFS
+913 ALMMGYLSAFS
-924 ILLSKYA
+924 ILMSIYA

-936 GAIGLVFFAGAIWLL
+936 GAIGLMFFAGAIWLL

-983 LFARFIPAKGGIGML
+983 LFARFIPAKGGIGMF

-1020 FSAAW
+1020 FAAAW

-1057 QKVSWVS
+1057 QKASWVS

-1076 LILVRVAKLIDK
+1076 LILVKVAKLLDK
-1088 LKINRETIGKLGW
+1088 LKLNNNTINQLGW
-1101 LVIALSLMTL
+1101 LVITLSLMAM

-1130 VAMAAMVLSLY
+1130 VALAAMVLALY
-1141 GLVALVSIMDSINAD
+1141 GLVALASLMDSINAEE
-1156 KMTKSFVILG
+1156 MKSSFIILG

-1176 VLAGFGA
+1176 SLAGLGA
-1183 KLGKGLGLMYL
+1183 HLGKGLGLAYL
-1194 IVEIGVI
+1194 VVEIGVI
-1201 AAVVVGLIA
+1201 ASIVVGLIA
-1210 LSRLC
+1210 LSNLC
-1215 DPDALSQLSS
+1215 DPTALSEVST

-1236 VMLVMAISSVIAKKG
+1236 VMLVMAISSAIAKRG
-1251 GWQGVLYMI
+1251 SWQGLLYMT

-1280 LDSAMDSAIALGIV
+1280 LDSALDSAIALGIV

-1302 ALAGSYGATLNI
+1302 ALAGSYGSTLNI
-1314 GTMLAFAGGIAI
+1314 GTMLAFAGGIALI
-1326 IAGAMWVFTKAIGNI
+1326 SGAMWVFTKAIGNI

-1346 RAWGAIKILG
+1346 RAWGAIKLLG

-1379 FGAIVLA
+1379 LGAIVLA

-1418 EKINSIIGPGLKL
+1418 EKINSIVGPGLKL
-1431 AGVLALVGIAG
+1431 AGVLALVGLAG
-1442 IVLLVGGLLGAV
+1442 IVLLAGGLLGAV

-1461 GLAVLSVVVR
+1461 GIAVLSVAVR
-1471 YAIDTLYLLATA
+1471 FAIDTLYLLATA

-1489 AFGKSNGVIDGK
+1489 AFGKSNGAIDGK

-1506 AASGRIEAMTAQV
+1506 AASDRIEAMTAQV

-1550 YEAYNEI
+1550 YEAYNETI
-1557 VEEATAS
+1557 EEATAS
-1564 TDDFTNSVENMTDTL
+1564 TDNFTNSVENMTDTL

-1584 STTGLMDS
+1584 DTAGFMDS
-1592 VKDMISKGGE
+1592 IKDMISKGGE

-1611 LGEVFG
+1611 LGEALG
-1617 NIDISGIKDLFGGKL
+1617 SIDISGIKDLFGGKL
-1632 GEIINNPEAIEAS
+1632 SEIINNPEAIKAS
-1645 ITEMTSGLVNGFKER
+1645 ISEMTSGLVSGFEEK
-1660 IDALTNAG
+1660 INALTTVG
-1668 ESGGAEILKGVDST
+1668 ESGGAEILKGMEST
-1682 DYQSSGRYAAEG
+1682 DYESSGRYAAEG

-1716 VQTVYNSRME
+1716 VKDTYNNRIE
-1726 IMSPS
+1726 IASPS
-1731 RVMKWSGE
+1731 KVMMWSGE

-1776 EVMASGEAAMT
+1776 DVMASGEAAMT

>member
-38 KMADGVKGMKDLGN
+38 KMADGVKGMKDLGE

-73 VAMEEA
+73 TAMEEA
-79 ARQMVR
+79 ARQMIW
-85 SVTHDIY
+85 SVTQDIY
-92 QQGKNLVKGLTIDQV
+92 QQGKSLVKGLTIDQV

-125 NATGKDLN
+125 NATGKDLD

-292 AGEVETASEAYE
+292 AGEVETASEAYD
-304 ILAKRYD
+304 ILAKQYD

-316 AAMAAQESKSLK
+316 AARAAQESKSLK

-377 RNKVLKDWAQG
+377 RNDVLKEWAQG

-408 GSFYNNIKRLVA
+408 GSFYNNIKRLIT
-420 TTKTLW
+420 TTKNLW
-426 RDFFPETTADRLVY
+426 RDFFPATTADRLVY

-460 RFRVGLREILADI
+460 RFRVSLREILADI
-473 KPSGNDLNN
+473 KPSGNDLNS

-549 SNGLSRL
+549 SRSLSWL

-563 IEVAKKIGTKAQK
+563 VEAAKKFGTDAQK

-589 KNLIKTVP
+589 KNLIKTIP
-597 MIASAAYK
+597 TIASAAYK
-605 FVTKIGHALGKRV
+605 FVVKIGHALGKRV

-658 TYISKQV
+658 TYISEQV
-665 SNLAA
+665 SKLAA

-676 NSSGISAWAEVIK
+676 DSGGISAWAGAVK

-696 NEIKK
+696 KEIKK

-715 GDVIKAGFG
+715 GDIIKAGFG

-779 SIALLAASVKLL
+779 AIALLAASVKLL
-791 ADIPAGSLWSTVG
+791 ADIPAGSLWNTVG
-804 AIAVLG
+804 AITVLG

-822 VEGKIATANSM
+822 AEGKIASVAT
-833 SALSKSVEGLNK
+833 LSKSVEGLNK
-845 TKDQIISVGNTLVS
+845 T
-859 VPKQIVGVLES
+859 
-870 IARSIN
+870 IARSVN
-876 LVAIGSAV
+876 LIAMGSAL

-889 ALTNIVKTIQ
+889 ALTNIVKTVQ
-899 SVSWPDLGKAMLSM
+899 SVSWPDLGKAMLAM
-913 VLMMGYLTAFS
+913 VLMMGYLTTFS

-961 AQISITLEQNMVT
+961 AQISIALEQNMVT

-1020 FSAAW
+1020 FAAAW
-1025 PGIWNMLKTITIL
+1025 PGLWNMLKTITIL

-1046 LVSSKINTYTK
+1046 WVSSKINAYTK
-1057 QKVSWVS
+1057 QKASWVS

-1076 LILVRVAKLIDK
+1076 LILVRVANLIDT
-1088 LKINRETIGKLGW
+1088 LKIDKEIIGKLGW
-1101 LVIALSLMTL
+1101 LSIALSLMTL
-1111 AAGAAAGMGKS
+1111 AAGAAARMGKS
-1122 INAFLGLS
+1122 IKAFLGLS
-1130 VAMAAMVLSLY
+1130 VALAAMVLSLY
-1141 GLVALVSIMDSINAD
+1141 GLVALASIMDSINAD
-1156 KMTKSFVILG
+1156 EMTKSFVILG

-1183 KLGKGLGLMYL
+1183 KLGKGLGLAYL
-1194 IVEIGVI
+1194 VVEIGVI
-1201 AAVVVGLIA
+1201 TAVVVGLIA

-1215 DPDALSQLSS
+1215 DPDALSQVSS
-1225 SLEIVGAILSG
+1225 SLEIVGAIISG
-1236 VMLVMAISSVIAKKG
+1236 IMLVMAISSAIAKKG
-1251 GWQGVLYMI
+1251 GWQGLLYMT

-1302 ALAGSYGATLNI
+1302 ALAGSYGASLNI
-1314 GTMLAFAGGIAI
+1314 GTMLAFSGGIAI

-1346 RAWGAIKILG
+1346 RAWGAIKLLG
-1356 SIFGVLAVVMAVFS
+1356 SIFGVLAVVVAVFS
-1370 IPAVSEFAL
+1370 IPAVSQFA
-1379 FGAIVLA
+1379 FAGAIVLA

-1418 EKINSIIGPGLKL
+1418 GKINSIVSPGLEL

-1442 IVLLVGGLLGAV
+1442 IALLVGGLLGAV

-1461 GLAVLSVVVR
+1461 GIAVLSAAVR
-1471 YAIDTLYLLATA
+1471 YAVNTLYLLITA

-1489 AFGKSNGVIDGK
+1489 ALGKSNGAIDGK

-1506 AASGRIEAMTAQV
+1506 AASDRIVAMTAQV
-1519 EELERRANAATS
+1519 EKLERRANAATS
-1531 GGDAALADTSAATA
+1531 GDAALADTSAATA

-1550 YEAYNEI
+1550 YEAYNETI
-1557 VEEATAS
+1557 EEATAS
-1564 TDDFTNSVENMTDTL
+1564 TDNFTNSVENMTDTL

-1584 STTGLMDS
+1584 DSAGVMDS
-1592 VKDMISKGGE
+1592 IKDMISKGGE

-1611 LGEVFG
+1611 LGEAFG
-1617 NIDISGIKDLFGGKL
+1617 NIDISGLKDLFGGKL
-1632 GEIINNPEAIEAS
+1632 SEIISNPEAIKES
-1645 ITEMTSGLVNGFKER
+1645 ISEMTSGLVNGFKEK

-1668 ESGGAEILKGVDST
+1668 ESGGAEILKGMDST

-1694 IAKGLFLGLPKIRAA
+1694 IAKGLLLGLPKIRAS

-1716 VQTVYNSRME
+1716 VQTVYNNRME

-1731 RVMKWSGE
+1731 RVMRWSGE

-1776 EVMASGEAAMT
+1776 DVMASGEAAMT

-1850 VRQGGDVYLDGDV
+1850 VRKGGDVYLDGDV
-1863 VAGSVNARLGGLV
+1863 VVGSVNARLGGLV

>member
-38 KMADGVKGMKDLGN
+38 KMADGVKGMKDLGD
-52 ATKSVNVEG
+52 AAKSVNVEG
-61 LLNSANKIRVRF
+61 LLNSANKVRVQF

-79 ARQMVR
+79 ARQLIR

-92 QQGKNLVKGLTIDQV
+92 QQGKSMVKSLTIDQV

-125 NATGKDLN
+125 NATGKDLD

-168 DVEDIIPLVQ
+168 DVEEIIPLVQ

-234 AGKATGVLNKEG
+234 AGKATGALNKEG

-252 LVDITNFASTLSEKW
+252 LVDVTNFTSTLSEKW
-267 INKDVMAKAFGSFNE
+267 INTDVMAKAFGSFNE

-304 ILAKRYD
+304 ILAKQYD

-316 AAMAAQESKSLK
+316 AAKAAQESKSFK

-377 RNKVLKDWAQG
+377 RNKVLKEWAQG

-408 GSFYNNIKRLVA
+408 GSFYNNIKRLVT

-426 RDFFPETTADRLVY
+426 RDFFPATTADRLVY

-473 KPSGNDLNN
+473 KPSGNDLNS

-511 IRLFSYLGTQVINL
+511 TRLFSYLGTQVINL
-525 AGYLGKLFTGM
+525 AGYLGKLLTGM

-549 SNGLSRL
+549 SSGLSWL
-556 VDTIISG
+556 VDKIIAGVEWAKQLGLAFANFVSPYLGKAYKTVKGWLDIVTDYVKTNAPGWLDKVADNARAAWGFIKKLGASIKTALGPSIQKIGGYFSSIYGYFTTQLIPGVTSWVDGLLRAEDPLAYISTSLANIRDKAVAAWNSGTISTWASN
-563 IEVAKKIGTKAQK
+563 AKK
-576 YIAPIANYLYRTG
+576 R
-589 KNLIKTVP
+589 
-597 MIASAAYK
+597 
-605 FVTKIGHALGKRV
+605 
-618 QPVLSKIGDYVSV
+618 IGDLWDSV
-631 GYSAIKTKI
+631 KKVFGDIRTRLSQLTVTDIAKGGLGLTGI
-640 LPAVKDWLNALY
+640 V
-652 NADDPI
+652 
-658 TYISKQV
+658 V
-665 SNLAA
+665 LAQ
-670 KAKTLW
+670 L
-676 NSSGISAWAEVIK
+676 V
-689 TRVTEVW
+689 
-696 NEIKK
+696 
-701 FSADIKQRLDNLSI
+701 
-715 GDVIKAGFG
+715 
-724 FAGIAVVAQ
+724 
-733 MIGLMNGLESAARAI
+733 GLLNGLEQAARAI
-748 ASLGTAGSGFLTD
+748 ASLGTAGSGFIAD
-761 LKKALTSSTA
+761 LRKTLTSTTA
-771 NNVKAYAT
+771 NNVRAFAV
-779 SIALLAASVKLL
+779 SIGILAASMKLL
-791 ADIPAGSLWSTVG
+791 STIPEDQL
-804 AIAVLG
+804 LG
-810 GVLGGLSVAQKF
+810 
-822 VEGKIATANSM
+822 
-833 SALSKSVEGLNK
+833 
-845 TKDQIISVGNTLVS
+845 
-859 VPKQIVGVLES
+859 IVGVVAGLSAILLAFNAISAKNAKNKAGSDTANTVQAAMRPLES
-870 IARSIN
+870 LNEIGKSLVKAVNIVAIGAAVLMLAGAAKTLIGATQDVPWKELAKALVS
-876 LVAIGSAV
+876 LVAIMG
-884 LLLSF
+884 
-889 ALTNIVKTIQ
+889 ALV
-899 SVSWPDLGKAMLSM
+899 GA
-913 VLMMGYLTAFS
+913 S
-924 ILLSKYA
+924 ILLSKFA
-931 PKLSK
+931 PKLSS
-936 GAIGLVFFAGAIWLL
+936 GAISLVMFAGAIWLL
-951 VGALGTLLKY
+951 VSALGKIIQYGKIDTKLSG
-961 AQISITLEQNMVT
+961 ATLELIGVLVLLAGIAAIVPKASGFSLMAVVASLYL
-974 LLGILAALA
+974 LLGI
-983 LFARFIPAKGGIGML
+983 FKMVAKEATAIDSAMLNMWKLVGML
-998 GLVLSLYALVG
+998 AVL
-1009 VFKIIADNAGL
+1009 
-1020 FSAAW
+1020 
-1025 PGIWNMLKTITIL
+1025 GI
-1038 SVLMLALQ
+1038 LMEILQ
-1046 LVSSKINTYTK
+1046 LVSSEIGVFTK
-1057 QKVSWVS
+1057 QTVSWIALGVGMLAMVS
-1064 LGLGMAAMAGAL
+1064 AL
-1076 LILVRVAKLIDK
+1076 YVLTKVAKLVKNLDLSK
-1088 LKINRETIGKLGW
+1088 NTIRQLST
-1101 LVIALSLMTL
+1101 LVICLSLMAM
-1111 AAGAAAGMGKS
+1111 AAGAAAKMGGS
-1122 INAFLGLS
+1122 VGAFLGLS
-1130 VAMAAMVLSLY
+1130 VALAAMVLALY
-1141 GLVALVSIMDSINAD
+1141 GLVALAALMDSIDAEEM
-1156 KMTKSFVILG
+1156 KGSFIILG
-1166 SLMIAMGAFL
+1166 SIMIAMGAFL
-1176 VLAGFGA
+1176 ALAGLGA
-1183 KLGKGLGLMYL
+1183 HLGKGLGLAYL
-1194 IVEIGVI
+1194 VAEIGVI
-1201 AAVVVGLIA
+1201 AAIVVGLIA
-1210 LSRLC
+1210 LSNLC
-1215 DPDALSQLSS
+1215 DPTALSNVST

-1236 VMLVMAISSVIAKKG
+1236 VMLVMAISSVIAKTG
-1251 GWQGVLYMI
+1251 SWQGLLYMT

-1280 LDSAMDSAIALGIV
+1280 LDSALDSAIALGIV
-1294 VVALGAAL
+1294 VVALGVAL

-1314 GTMLAFAGGIAI
+1314 GTMLAFAGGIALI
-1326 IAGAMWVFTKAIGNI
+1326 SGAMWVFAKAIGNI

-1346 RAWGAIKILG
+1346 RAWGAIKLLG

-1379 FGAIVLA
+1379 LGAIVLA

-1413 WEGLA
+1413 WEGLS
-1418 EKINSIIGPGLKL
+1418 EKINSIVGPGLKL

-1442 IVLLVGGLLGAV
+1442 VALLVGGLLGAV

-1461 GLAVLSVVVR
+1461 GIAVLSAAVR
-1471 YAIDTLYLLATA
+1471 GVINTLYLFAA
-1483 IDWVMK
+1483 AVDWVMK
-1489 AFGKSNGVIDGK
+1489 ALGKSNGAIEGK

-1506 AASGRIEAMTAQV
+1506 AASDRIEAMTAQV
-1519 EELERRANAATS
+1519 EGLERRAQAATS
-1531 GGDAALADTSAATA
+1531 GGDGALADTSAATA
-1545 EHKAR
+1545 EHRAR
-1550 YEAYNEI
+1550 YEAYNEAI
-1557 VEEATAS
+1557 TEATTA
-1564 TDDFTNSVENMTDTL
+1564 TDEFTNSCENMMATM
-1579 ANSDV
+1579 ANADV
-1584 STTGLMDS
+1584 DSAGFMDGI
-1592 VKDMISKGGE
+1592 KDMISKGGE

-1611 LGEVFG
+1611 LGEALG
-1617 NIDISGIKDLFGGKL
+1617 NIDISGLQDLFGGKL
-1632 GEIINNPEAIEAS
+1632 GEIINNPEAIKES
-1645 ITEMTSGLVNGFKER
+1645 ISEMTSGLVSGFEEK
-1660 IDALTNAG
+1660 ISALTNVG
-1668 ESGGAEILKGVDST
+1668 ESGGAEILKGMEST
-1682 DYQSSGRYAAEG
+1682 DYESSGRYAAEG

-1716 VQTVYNSRME
+1716 VKNAYNNRIE
-1726 IMSPS
+1726 IESPS
-1731 RVMKWSGE
+1731 KVMMWSGE

-1750 NRLVAIKSAASQMS
+1750 NRLVAIRSAASQMS

-1776 EVMASGEAAMT
+1776 DVMASGEAAMT

>member
-16 NKQFEAAAAQSL
+16 NKQFEAAASQSL
-28 KTVNKLDDAF
+28 KTINKLDDAF
-38 KMADGVKGMKDLGN
+38 KMADGVKGMKDLGD

-61 LLNSANKIRVRF
+61 LLNSANKVRVQF

-79 ARQMVR
+79 ARQLIR

-92 QQGKNLVKGLTIDQV
+92 QQGKNMVKSLTIDQV

-125 NATGKDLN
+125 NATGKDLD

-234 AGKATGVLNKEG
+234 AGKVTGALNKEG

-343 QTFEHIFGNKEQA
+343 QTFEHIVGNKEQA

-370 FASGAVA
+370 FASGAVN
-377 RNKVLKDWAQG
+377 RNKVLKEWAQG

-408 GSFYNNIKRLVA
+408 GSFYNNIKRLVT

-482 LNTAFHGLMDILGMG
+482 LNTAFHGLMNILGMG

-549 SNGLSRL
+549 SSGLSWL
-556 VDTIISG
+556 VDKLIAGVEWAKQLGLAFANFVSPYLGKAYQTVKRWLDIVTDYVKTNAPGWLDKVADNARVAWGFIKKLGASIKIALGPSIQRIGGYFSSIYGYFTTQLIPGVTAWVDGLLRAEDPLAYISTSLANIRDKAVAAWNSG
-563 IEVAKKIGTKAQK
+563 AISSWASNAKK
-576 YIAPIANYLYRTG
+576 R
-589 KNLIKTVP
+589 
-597 MIASAAYK
+597 
-605 FVTKIGHALGKRV
+605 
-618 QPVLSKIGDYVSV
+618 IGDLWESV
-631 GYSAIKTKI
+631 KKVFGDIRTRLSQLTVTDI
-640 LPAVKDWLNALY
+640 VKGGLGLTG
-652 NADDPI
+652 I
-658 TYISKQV
+658 V
-665 SNLAA
+665 VLAQ
-670 KAKTLW
+670 L
-676 NSSGISAWAEVIK
+676 V
-689 TRVTEVW
+689 
-696 NEIKK
+696 
-701 FSADIKQRLDNLSI
+701 
-715 GDVIKAGFG
+715 
-724 FAGIAVVAQ
+724 
-733 MIGLMNGLESAARAI
+733 GLLNGLEQAARAI
-748 ASLGTAGSGFLTD
+748 ASLGTAGSGFIAD
-761 LKKALTSSTA
+761 LRKTLTSTTA
-771 NNVKAYAT
+771 NNVRAFAI
-779 SIALLAASVKLL
+779 SIGILAASMKLL
-791 ADIPAGSLWSTVG
+791 STIPEDQL
-804 AIAVLG
+804 LG
-810 GVLGGLSVAQKF
+810 
-822 VEGKIATANSM
+822 
-833 SALSKSVEGLNK
+833 
-845 TKDQIISVGNTLVS
+845 
-859 VPKQIVGVLES
+859 IVGVIAGLSSILLAFSAISAKIAKNKAVSDTANAVRATKRPLES
-870 IARSIN
+870 LIEIGKSLKTAVN
-876 LVAIGSAV
+876 LVAIGAAV
-884 LLLSF
+884 LTLSS
-889 ALTNIVKTIQ
+889 ALANIVKTVTG
-899 SVSWPDLGKAMLSM
+899 VSWSDLGKAMLSM
-913 VLMMGYLTAFS
+913 VLMMGYLSAFS
-924 ILLSKYA
+924 ILMSRYA

-951 VGALGTLLKY
+951 VGALGTLLEY

-983 LFARFIPAKGGIGML
+983 LFARFIPAKGGIGMF

-1009 VFKIIADNAGL
+1009 VFEIIADNAGL
-1020 FSAAW
+1020 FAAAW

-1057 QKVSWVS
+1057 QKASWVS

-1076 LILVRVAKLIDK
+1076 LILVKVAKLLDK
-1088 LKINRETIGKLGW
+1088 LKFNNNTINQLGW
-1101 LVIALSLMTL
+1101 LVIALSLMAM

-1130 VAMAAMVLSLY
+1130 VALAAMVLALY
-1141 GLVALVSIMDSINAD
+1141 GLVALSSLMDSINAEE
-1156 KMTKSFVILG
+1156 MKSSFIILG

-1176 VLAGFGA
+1176 SLAGLGA
-1183 KLGKGLGLMYL
+1183 HLGKGLGLAYL
-1194 IVEIGVI
+1194 VVEIGVI
-1201 AAVVVGLIA
+1201 CSIVVGLIA
-1210 LSRLC
+1210 LSNLC
-1215 DPDALSQLSS
+1215 DPSALSNVST

-1236 VMLVMAISSVIAKKG
+1236 VMLVMAISSAIAKKG
-1251 GWQGVLYMI
+1251 GWQGLLYMT

-1280 LDSAMDSAIALGIV
+1280 LDSALDSAIALGIV
-1294 VVALGAAL
+1294 VVALGVAL
-1302 ALAGSYGATLNI
+1302 ALAGSYGSTMNI
-1314 GTMLAFAGGIAI
+1314 GTMLAFAGGIALI
-1326 IAGAMWVFTKAIGNI
+1326 SGAMWVFTKAIGNI

-1346 RAWGAIKILG
+1346 RAWGAIKLLG

-1379 FGAIVLA
+1379 LGAIVLA

-1418 EKINSIIGPGLKL
+1418 EKINSIVGPGLKL
-1431 AGVLALVGIAG
+1431 AGVLVLVGLCG
-1442 IVLLVGGLLGAV
+1442 IVLLAGGLLGAV

-1461 GLAVLSVVVR
+1461 GLAVLSVAVR
-1471 YAIDTLYLLATA
+1471 YTINTLYLLVTA
-1483 IDWVMK
+1483 IDWVMN
-1489 AFGKSNGVIDGK
+1489 AFRKSNGAIDGK

-1506 AASGRIEAMTAQV
+1506 AASDRIEAMTAQV
-1519 EELERRANAATS
+1519 EDLERRANAATS

-1550 YEAYNEI
+1550 YEAYNETI
-1557 VEEATAS
+1557 EEAAAS
-1564 TDDFTNSVENMTDTL
+1564 TDNFTDSVQNMTDTL

-1584 STTGLMDS
+1584 DTAGFMDRI
-1592 VKDMISKGGE
+1592 KDMITKGGE

-1611 LGEVFG
+1611 LGEAFG

-1632 GEIINNPEAIEAS
+1632 SEIINNPEAIKAS
-1645 ITEMTSGLVNGFKER
+1645 ISEMTSGLVNGFKEMT
-1660 IDALTNAG
+1660 DALTNAG
-1668 ESGGAEILKGVDST
+1668 AGGGAEILKGMDST

-1694 IAKGLFLGLPKIRAA
+1694 IAQGLRLGLPKIRAA
-1709 AAVLGDT
+1709 AADLGDT
-1716 VQTVYNSRME
+1716 VRTVYNSHME
-1726 IMSPS
+1726 IWSPS
-1731 RVMKWSGE
+1731 RVMRWSGE

-1750 NRLVAIKSAASQMS
+1750 NRLVEIKSAASQMS

>member
-38 KMADGVKGMKDLGN
+38 KMADGVKGMKDLGD

-61 LLNSANKIRVRF
+61 LLNSANKVRVQF

-79 ARQMVR
+79 ARQLIR
-85 SVTHDIY
+85 SVTKDIY
-92 QQGKNLVKGLTIDQV
+92 QQGKTLVKGLTIDPIQA
-107 TSGWNKY
+107 GWTKY
-114 TEKLSAVTTLM
+114 SEKLSSVQTLM
-125 NATGKDLN
+125 NATGKDIDTIN
-133 TVNGYFDRLMWFSD
+133 TYLDRLMWFSD
-147 ETSYSF
+147 ETSYGF
-153 TEMGNALQTM
+153 TDMTSALAQMTA
-163 VSAGG
+163 SGG
-168 DVEDIIPLVQ
+168 DVEKLIPMIQ
-178 GVANATA
+178 GIANATA

-190 ANEFSRVMYNINQ
+190 AAEFSRVMYNLNQ
-203 AYSKGFLT
+203 SYSAGYLSLM
-211 TEDWSSVALA
+211 DWKSVELA
-221 GVNSKAL
+221 GASSKELKNIL
-228 IQSLID
+228 IETAKQV
-234 AGKATGVLNKEG
+234 GTLNKEG
-246 KTAKNT
+246 KTAAGT
-252 LVDITNFASTLSEKW
+252 LVDISTFSSTLADKW
-267 INKDVMAKAFGSFNE
+267 ATTEVMEKAFGYFNE
-282 MTQKAYEMVQ
+282 MTEMAYKMVQ
-292 AGEVETASEAYE
+292 SGQVETASEAYE
-304 ILAKRYD
+304 ILASKYD
-311 NVALK
+311 TVSLR
-316 AAMAAQESKSLK
+316 AAKAAQEAKSF
-328 DSIDATKDAVATQWM
+328 SETIEATKDAVSTNWM
-343 QTFEHIFGNKEQA
+343 QTFEHIFGNKVEA
-356 VSLWTSVTQELWEI
+356 TKLWTAVTQELWEI
-370 FASGAVA
+370 FAAGGAR
-377 RNKVLKDWAQG
+377 RNEVLAEWAQG

-408 GSFYNNIKRLVA
+408 GSFYNNIKRLVT

-473 KPSGNDLNN
+473 KPSGNDLNS

-549 SNGLSRL
+549 SNGLSWL
-556 VDTIISG
+556 VDKIIAGVEWAKQLGLAFANFVSPYLG
-563 IEVAKKIGTKAQK
+563 KAYKTVKGWLDIVTDYVKTNAPGWLDKVADNARAAWGFIKKLGASIKTALGPSIQKIGGYFSSIYGYFTTQ
-576 YIAPIANYLYRTG
+576 
-589 KNLIKTVP
+589 LIP
-597 MIASAAYK
+597 G
-605 FVTKIGHALGKRV
+605 VTSWVDGLLRAE
-618 QPVLSKIGDYVSV
+618 
-631 GYSAIKTKI
+631 
-640 LPAVKDWLNALY
+640 
-652 NADDPI
+652 DPLA
-658 TYISKQV
+658 YIST
-665 SNLAA
+665 SLANIRD
-670 KAKTLW
+670 KAIAAW
-676 NSSGISAWAEVIK
+676 NSGAISAWASNAKKRISDLWESVKKVFGDIR
-689 TRVTEVW
+689 TRLSQLTVT
-696 NEIKK
+696 
-701 FSADIKQRLDNLSI
+701 DIAKGGLGLT
-715 GDVIKAGFG
+715 
-724 FAGIAVVAQ
+724 GIVVLAQ
-733 MIGLMNGLESAARAI
+733 LVGLLNGLEQAARAI
-748 ASLGTAGSGFLTD
+748 ASLGTAGSGFIAD
-761 LKKALTSSTA
+761 LRKTLTSTTA
-771 NNVKAYAT
+771 NNVRAFAI
-779 SIALLAASVKLL
+779 SIGLLAASMKLL
-791 ADIPAGSLWSTVG
+791 STIPKDQLLGIVG
-804 AIAVLG
+804 VIA
-810 GVLGGLSVAQKF
+810 GLSVILLAF
-822 VEGKIATANSM
+822 SAISAKIAKNKAGSDTANTVRATM
-833 SALSKSVEGLNK
+833 R
-845 TKDQIISVGNTLVS
+845 
-859 VPKQIVGVLES
+859 PLES
-870 IARSIN
+870 LTEIGKSLVRAVN
-876 LVAIGSAV
+876 LVAIGAAV
-884 LLLSF
+884 LMLSS
-889 ALTNIVKTIQ
+889 ALANIVETVQ
-899 SVSWPDLGKAMLSM
+899 GVSWPDLGKAMMSM
-913 VLMMGYLTAFS
+913 VLMMGYLAAFS
-924 ILLSKYA
+924 ILLAKYA

-1009 VFKIIADNAGL
+1009 VFKIIADNASI
-1020 FSAAW
+1020 FAAAG
-1025 PGIWNMLKTITIL
+1025 PGIWNLLKIITRL
-1038 SVLMLALQ
+1038 SVLMLMLQ
-1046 LVSSKINTYTK
+1046 LVSSEINTFTK
-1057 QKVSWVS
+1057 QKASWIS

-1076 LILVRVAKLIDK
+1076 LILVKVAKLLDK
-1088 LKINRETIGKLGW
+1088 LKLNNNTINQLGW
-1101 LVIALSLMTL
+1101 LVIALSLMAL

-1130 VAMAAMVLSLY
+1130 VALAAMVLALY
-1141 GLVALVSIMDSINAD
+1141 GLVALASLMDSINAEEM
-1156 KMTKSFVILG
+1156 KGSFIILG
-1166 SLMIAMGAFL
+1166 SIMLAMGAFL
-1176 VLAGFGA
+1176 ALAGLGA
-1183 KLGKGLGLMYL
+1183 HLGKGLGLAYL
-1194 IVEIGVI
+1194 VVEIGVI
-1201 AAVVVGLIA
+1201 ASIVVGLIA
-1210 LSRLC
+1210 LSNLC
-1215 DPDALSQLSS
+1215 DPTALSEVST
-1225 SLEIVGAILSG
+1225 SLEIVGAILSA
-1236 VMLVMAISSVIAKKG
+1236 VMLVMAISSAIAKKG
-1251 GWQGVLYMI
+1251 SWQGLLYMT

-1280 LDSAMDSAIALGIV
+1280 LDSALDSAIALGIV

-1314 GTMLAFAGGIAI
+1314 GTMLAFAGGIALI
-1326 IAGAMWVFTKAIGNI
+1326 SGAMWVFTKAIGNI

-1346 RAWGAIKILG
+1346 RAWGAIKLLG
-1356 SIFGVLAVVMAVFS
+1356 NIFGVLAVVMAVFS

-1413 WEGLA
+1413 WEGLS
-1418 EKINSIIGPGLKL
+1418 EKINSIVGPGLKL
-1431 AGVLALVGIAG
+1431 AGVLALVGVAG
-1442 IVLLVGGLLGAV
+1442 VALLVGGLLGAV

-1461 GLAVLSVVVR
+1461 GIAVLSVAVR
-1471 YAIDTLYLLATA
+1471 FAIDTLYLLAAA

-1489 AFGKSNGVIDGK
+1489 ALGKSNGAIDGK

-1506 AASGRIEAMTAQV
+1506 AASDRIEAMTAQV
-1519 EELERRANAATS
+1519 EGLERRAQAATS
-1531 GGDAALADTSAATA
+1531 GGDGALADTSAATA

-1550 YEAYNEI
+1550 YEAYNETI
-1557 VEEATAS
+1557 TEATTS
-1564 TDDFTNSVENMTDTL
+1564 TDKFTNSVENMTETM
-1579 ANSDV
+1579 ANADV
-1584 STTGLMDS
+1584 DSAGFMDGI
-1592 VKDMISKGGE
+1592 KDMISKGGE

-1611 LGEVFG
+1611 LGEAFG
-1617 NIDISGIKDLFGGKL
+1617 NIDISGLQDLFGGKL
-1632 GEIINNPEAIEAS
+1632 GEIINNPEAIKES
-1645 ITEMTSGLVNGFKER
+1645 ISEMTSGLISGFEEK
-1660 IDALTNAG
+1660 ISALTNVG
-1668 ESGGAEILKGVDST
+1668 ESGGAEILKGMDST
-1682 DYQSSGRYAAEG
+1682 DYESSGRYAAEG

-1716 VQTVYNSRME
+1716 VQTVYNNKMV

-1731 RVMKWSGE
+1731 RVMRWSGE

-1776 EVMASGEAAMT
+1776 DVMASGEAAMT

>member
-38 KMADGVKGMKDLGN
+38 KMADGVKGMKDLGD
-52 ATKSVNVEG
+52 AAKSVNVEG
-61 LLNSANKIRVRF
+61 LLNSANKVRVQF

-79 ARQMVR
+79 ARQLIR
-85 SVTHDIY
+85 SVTHDVY
-92 QQGKNLVKGLTIDQV
+92 QQGKSLVKGLTIDQV

-125 NATGKDLN
+125 NATGKDLD

-147 ETSYSF
+147 ETSYNF

-234 AGKATGVLNKEG
+234 AGKATGALNKEG

-252 LVDITNFASTLSEKW
+252 LVDVTNFASTLSEKW
-267 INKDVMAKAFGSFNE
+267 INTDVMARAFGSFNE

-292 AGEVETASEAYE
+292 AGEVETASEAYD

-316 AAMAAQESKSLK
+316 AARAAQESKSLK

-343 QTFEHIFGNKEQA
+343 QTFEHIFGNKDQA
-356 VSLWTSVTQELWEI
+356 VALWTSVTQELWEI

-377 RNKVLKDWAQG
+377 RNEVLKDWAQG

-408 GSFYNNIKRLVA
+408 GSFYNNIKRLVT

-426 RDFFPETTADRLVY
+426 RDFFPATTADRLVY

-473 KPSGNDLNN
+473 KPSGNDLNS

-525 AGYLGKLFTGM
+525 AGYLGKLLTGM
-536 SGFRGYESVFDAF
+536 SSFRGYESIFDAF
-549 SNGLSRL
+549 SSGLSWL
-556 VDTIISG
+556 VDKIIAGVEWAKQLGLAFANFVSPYLDKAYKTVKGWLDIVTDYVKTNAPGWLDKVADNARAAWGFIKKLGASIKTALGPSIQKIGGYFSSIYGYFTTQLIPGVTSWVDGLLRAEDPLAYISTSLANIRDKAVAAWNSG
-563 IEVAKKIGTKAQK
+563 AISSWASNAKKRISDLWESVKKVFGDIRTRLSQLTVTDIAKGGLGLTGIVVLAQ
-576 YIAPIANYLYRTG
+576 L
-589 KNLIKTVP
+589 
-597 MIASAAYK
+597 
-605 FVTKIGHALGKRV
+605 
-618 QPVLSKIGDYVSV
+618 V
-631 GYSAIKTKI
+631 G
-640 LPAVKDWLNALY
+640 LL
-652 NADDPI
+652 
-658 TYISKQV
+658 
-665 SNLAA
+665 
-670 KAKTLW
+670 
-676 NSSGISAWAEVIK
+676 
-689 TRVTEVW
+689 
-696 NEIKK
+696 
-701 FSADIKQRLDNLSI
+701 
-715 GDVIKAGFG
+715 
-724 FAGIAVVAQ
+724 
-733 MIGLMNGLESAARAI
+733 NGLEQAARAI
-748 ASLGTAGSGFLTD
+748 ASLGTAGSGFIAD
-761 LKKALTSSTA
+761 LRKTLTSTTA
-771 NNVKAYAT
+771 NNVRAFAI
-779 SIALLAASVKLL
+779 SIGILAASMKLL
-791 ADIPAGSLWSTVG
+791 STIPEDQL
-804 AIAVLG
+804 LG
-810 GVLGGLSVAQKF
+810 
-822 VEGKIATANSM
+822 
-833 SALSKSVEGLNK
+833 
-845 TKDQIISVGNTLVS
+845 
-859 VPKQIVGVLES
+859 IVGVIAGLSAILLTFSAISAKIAKNKAGSDAANTVRDTMRPLKSLTEIGKSLE
-870 IARSIN
+870 RSVN
-876 LVAIGSAV
+876 LVAIGAAV
-884 LLLSF
+884 LMLSS
-889 ALTNIVKTIQ
+889 ALANIVETVQ
-899 SVSWPDLGKAMLSM
+899 GVSWPDLGKAMMSM
-913 VLMMGYLTAFS
+913 VLMMGYLAAFS

-983 LFARFIPAKGGIGML
+983 LFARFIPAKGGIGMF

-1009 VFKIIADNAGL
+1009 VFKIIADNASI
-1020 FSAAW
+1020 FAAAG
-1025 PGIWNMLKTITIL
+1025 PGIWSLLKIITRL
-1038 SVLMLALQ
+1038 SVLMLMLQ
-1046 LVSSKINTYTK
+1046 LVSSEINTFTK
-1057 QKVSWVS
+1057 QKASWIS

-1076 LILVRVAKLIDK
+1076 LILVKVAKLLDK
-1088 LKINRETIGKLGW
+1088 LKLNNNTINQLGW
-1101 LVIALSLMTL
+1101 LVIALSLMAL

-1130 VAMAAMVLSLY
+1130 VALAAMVLALY
-1141 GLVALVSIMDSINAD
+1141 GLVALASLMDSINAEE
-1156 KMTKSFVILG
+1156 MKSSFIILG

-1176 VLAGFGA
+1176 ALAGLGA
-1183 KLGKGLGLMYL
+1183 HLGKGLGLAYL
-1194 IVEIGVI
+1194 VVEIGVI
-1201 AAVVVGLIA
+1201 ASIVVGLIA
-1210 LSRLC
+1210 LSNLC
-1215 DPDALSQLSS
+1215 DPTALSEVST

-1236 VMLVMAISSVIAKKG
+1236 VMLVMAISSAIAKKG
-1251 GWQGVLYMI
+1251 SWQGLLYMT

-1280 LDSAMDSAIALGIV
+1280 LDSALDSAIALGIV

-1314 GTMLAFAGGIAI
+1314 GTMLAFAGGIALI
-1326 IAGAMWVFTKAIGNI
+1326 SGAMWVFTKAIGNI

-1346 RAWGAIKILG
+1346 RAWGAIKLLG
-1356 SIFGVLAVVMAVFS
+1356 NIFGVLAVVMAVFS

-1379 FGAIVLA
+1379 LGAIVLA

-1413 WEGLA
+1413 WEGLS
-1418 EKINSIIGPGLKL
+1418 EKINSIVGPGLKL
-1431 AGVLALVGIAG
+1431 AGVLALVGIAS
-1442 IVLLVGGLLGAV
+1442 VALLVGGLLGAV

-1461 GLAVLSVVVR
+1461 GIAVLSAAVR
-1471 YAIDTLYLLATA
+1471 FAIDTLYLFAKA
-1483 IDWVMK
+1483 VDWVMK
-1489 AFGKSNGVIDGK
+1489 ALGKSNGAIDGK

-1506 AASGRIEAMTAQV
+1506 AASDRIEAMTAQV
-1519 EELERRANAATS
+1519 EGLERRAQAATS
-1531 GGDAALADTSAATA
+1531 GGDGALADTSAATA

-1550 YEAYNEI
+1550 YEAYNETI
-1557 VEEATAS
+1557 TEATTS
-1564 TDDFTNSVENMTDTL
+1564 TDKFTNSVENMTETM
-1579 ANSDV
+1579 ANADV
-1584 STTGLMDS
+1584 DSAGFMDGI
-1592 VKDMISKGGE
+1592 KDMISKGGE

-1611 LGEVFG
+1611 LGEAFG
-1617 NIDISGIKDLFGGKL
+1617 NIDISGLQDLFGGKL
-1632 GEIINNPEAIEAS
+1632 GEIINNPEAIKES
-1645 ITEMTSGLVNGFKER
+1645 ISEMTSGLVSGFEEK
-1660 IDALTNAG
+1660 ISALTNAG
-1668 ESGGAEILKGVDST
+1668 ESGGAEILKGMEST
-1682 DYQSSGRYAAEG
+1682 DYESSGRYAAEG

-1716 VQTVYNSRME
+1716 VKNAYNNRIE
-1726 IMSPS
+1726 IASPS
-1731 RVMKWSGE
+1731 KVMMWSGE

-1750 NRLVAIKSAASQMS
+1750 NRLVAIRSAASQMS

-1776 EVMASGEAAMT
+1776 DVMASGEAAMT

>member
-38 KMADGVKGMKDLGN
+38 KMADGVKGMKDLGD

-61 LLNSANKIRVRF
+61 LLNSANKIRVQF
-73 VAMEEA
+73 TAMEEA
-79 ARQMVR
+79 ARQMIR
-85 SVTHDIY
+85 SVTQDIY
-92 QQGKNLVKGLTIDQV
+92 QQGKALVKGLTIDPIQA
-107 TSGWNKY
+107 GWTKY
-114 TEKLSAVTTLM
+114 SEKLSSVQTLM
-125 NATGKDLN
+125 NATGKDIDTIN
-133 TVNGYFDRLMWFSD
+133 TYLDRLMWFSD
-147 ETSYSF
+147 ETSYGF
-153 TEMGNALQTM
+153 TDMTSALAQMTA
-163 VSAGG
+163 SGG
-168 DVEDIIPLVQ
+168 DVEKLIPMIQ
-178 GVANATA
+178 GIANATA

-190 ANEFSRVMYNINQ
+190 AAEFSRVMYNLNQ
-203 AYSKGFLT
+203 SYSAGYLSLM
-211 TEDWSSVALA
+211 DWKSVELA
-221 GVNSKAL
+221 GASSKEL
-228 IQSLID
+228 KNILID
-234 AGKATGVLNKEG
+234 TAKQVGTLNKEG
-246 KTAKNT
+246 KTAAGT
-252 LVDITNFASTLSEKW
+252 LVDISTFSSTLADKW
-267 INKDVMAKAFGSFNE
+267 ATTEVMEKAFGYFNE
-282 MTQKAYEMVQ
+282 MTEMAYKMVQ
-292 AGEVETASEAYE
+292 SGQVETASEAYE
-304 ILAKRYD
+304 ILASKYD
-311 NVALK
+311 TVSLR
-316 AAMAAQESKSLK
+316 AAKAAQEAKSF
-328 DSIDATKDAVATQWM
+328 SETIEATKDAVSTNWM
-343 QTFEHIFGNKEQA
+343 QTFEHIFGNKVEA
-356 VSLWTSVTQELWEI
+356 TKLWTSVTQELWEI
-370 FASGAVA
+370 FAAGGAR
-377 RNKVLKDWAQG
+377 RNEVLAEWAQG

-408 GSFYNNIKRLVA
+408 GSFYNNIKRLVT

-426 RDFFPETTADRLVY
+426 HDFFPETTADRLVY

-450 TLKPSSQSIA
+450 TLKPSSQSLA

-473 KPSGNDLNN
+473 KPSGNDLIN
-482 LNTAFHGLMDILGMG
+482 LNTAFHGLMDILGIG

-563 IEVAKKIGTKAQK
+563 VEVAKKFGTEARK

-589 KNLIKTVP
+589 KTLIKTIP
-597 MIASAAYK
+597 AIASAAYK
-605 FVTKIGHALGKRV
+605 FVVKIGHALGKRV
-618 QPVLSKIGDYVSV
+618 QPVLSKIGDYVSA

-658 TYISKQV
+658 TYLSKQV
-665 SNLAA
+665 SKLAA

-701 FSADIKQRLDNLSI
+701 FSADIMQRLDNLSI

-761 LKKALTSSTA
+761 LKKALMSSTA

-779 SIALLAASVKLL
+779 AIALLAASVKLL
-791 ADIPAGSLWSTVG
+791 ADIPAGALWSTVG
-804 AIAVLG
+804 AITVLG

-822 VEGKIATANSM
+822 AEGKIATANSM
-833 SALSKSVEGLNK
+833 SALSKSV
-845 TKDQIISVGNTLVS
+845 
-859 VPKQIVGVLES
+859 GVLES

-876 LVAIGSAV
+876 LIAMGSAL

-889 ALTNIVKTIQ
+889 ALTNIVKTVQ

-913 VLMMGYLTAFS
+913 VLMMGYLATFS
-924 ILLSKYA
+924 ILLGKYA

-1009 VFKIIADNAGL
+1009 VFKIIADNTGL
-1020 FSAAW
+1020 FAAAW
-1025 PGIWNMLKTITIL
+1025 PGLWNMLKTITIL

-1046 LVSSKINTYTK
+1046 LVSSEINTYTK
-1057 QKVSWVS
+1057 QKASWVS

-1076 LILVRVAKLIDK
+1076 LILVRVANLIDK
-1088 LKINRETIGKLGW
+1088 LKIDKEIIGKLGW
-1101 LVIALSLMTL
+1101 LVIALSLMSL
-1111 AAGAAAGMGKS
+1111 AAGAAARMGKS

-1130 VAMAAMVLSLY
+1130 VAIAAMVLSLY

-1183 KLGKGLGLMYL
+1183 KLGKGLGLTYL
-1194 IVEIGVI
+1194 VVEIGVI
-1201 AAVVVGLIA
+1201 ASVVVGLIA

-1215 DPDALSQLSS
+1215 DPDALSQVSS

-1236 VMLVMAISSVIAKKG
+1236 VMLVMAISSAIAKKG
-1251 GWQGVLYMI
+1251 GWQGILYMT

-1314 GTMLAFAGGIAI
+1314 GTMLAFSGGIAI

-1346 RAWGAIKILG
+1346 RAWGAIKLLG

-1370 IPAVSEFAL
+1370 IPAVSQFAFL
-1379 FGAIVLA
+1379 GAIVLA

-1418 EKINSIIGPGLKL
+1418 EKINSIVGPGLKL
-1431 AGVLALVGIAG
+1431 AGVLALVGLAG
-1442 IVLLVGGLLGAV
+1442 IALLAGGLLGAV

-1461 GLAVLSVVVR
+1461 GIAVLSVAVR
-1471 YAIDTLYLLATA
+1471 FAIDTLYLLVTA

-1489 AFGKSNGVIDGK
+1489 AFGKSNGAIDGK

-1506 AASGRIEAMTAQV
+1506 AASDRIEAMTAQV

-1550 YEAYNEI
+1550 YEAYNETI
-1557 VEEATAS
+1557 EEATAS
-1564 TDDFTNSVENMTDTL
+1564 TDNFTNSVENMTDTL

-1584 STTGLMDS
+1584 DTAGFMDS
-1592 VKDMISKGGE
+1592 IKDMISKGGE

-1611 LGEVFG
+1611 LGEAFG

-1632 GEIINNPEAIEAS
+1632 SEIINNPEAIEAS
-1645 ITEMTSGLVNGFKER
+1645 VSEMTSGLVSGFKEKT
-1660 IDALTNAG
+1660 DALTNAG
-1668 ESGGAEILKGVDST
+1668 ESGGTEILKGVEST
-1682 DYQSSGRYAAEG
+1682 DYESSGRYAAEG

-1709 AAVLGDT
+1709 AATLGDT
-1716 VQTVYNSRME
+1716 VKNAYNNRIE
-1726 IMSPS
+1726 IASPS
-1731 RVMKWSGE
+1731 KVMMWSGE

-1750 NRLVAIKSAASQMS
+1750 NRLVAIRSAASQMS

>member
-38 KMADGVKGMKDLGN
+38 KMADGVKGMKDLGD

-61 LLNSANKIRVRF
+61 LLNSANKVRVQF

-79 ARQMVR
+79 ARQLIR

-92 QQGKNLVKGLTIDQV
+92 QQGKSMVKSLTIDQV

-125 NATGKDLN
+125 NATGKDLD

-234 AGKATGVLNKEG
+234 AGKATGALNKEG

-316 AAMAAQESKSLK
+316 AARAAQESKSLK

-343 QTFEHIFGNKEQA
+343 QTFEHIFGNKDQA
-356 VSLWTSVTQELWEI
+356 VALWTSVTQELWEI

-377 RNKVLKDWAQG
+377 RNEVLKDWAQG

-408 GSFYNNIKRLVA
+408 GSFYNNIKRLVT

-426 RDFFPETTADRLVY
+426 RDFFPATTADRLIY

-482 LNTAFHGLMDILGMG
+482 LNTAFQGLMDILGMG
-497 VRIGARFIGSFSPL
+497 IHIGARFIGSFSPL
-511 IRLFSYLGTQVINL
+511 IRLFSYLGTQVISL

-536 SGFRGYESVFDAF
+536 SNFRGYESVFDAF
-549 SNGLSRL
+549 SSGLSWL
-556 VDTIISG
+556 IDTIISG
-563 IEVAKKIGTKAQK
+563 VEAAKKFGTEALR
-576 YIAPIANYLYRTG
+576 YIAPVADYLYRTG
-589 KNLIKTVP
+589 KTLIKTVP
-597 MIASAAYK
+597 MVASAAYK
-605 FVTKIGHALGKRV
+605 FIVKIGHALGKRV
-618 QPVLSKIGDYVSV
+618 QPVLSKIGGYISA
-631 GYSAIKTKI
+631 GYSAIKAKI

-658 TYISKQV
+658 THISEQV
-665 SNLAA
+665 SKLAA
-670 KAKTLW
+670 KAKNLW
-676 NSSGISAWAEVIK
+676 DSGGISAWAGAVK

-715 GDVIKAGFG
+715 GDIIKAGFG

-761 LKKALTSSTA
+761 LKKTLTSSTA
-771 NNVKAYAT
+771 NNVKAYAI
-779 SIALLAASVKLL
+779 SLALLAASVKLL

-810 GVLGGLSVAQKF
+810 GVLGGLSVAQRF
-822 VEGKIATANSM
+822 AEGKAATANSI
-833 SALSKSVEGLNK
+833 SALNRSVEGLNQ
-845 TKDQIISVGNTLVS
+845 TKNQIIGVGNSLIS
-859 VPKQIVGVLES
+859 VRKQMVGVLET

-889 ALTNIVKTIQ
+889 ALANIVKTVQ
-899 SVSWPDLGKAMLSM
+899 GVSWADLGKAMLSM
-913 VLMMGYLTAFS
+913 VLMMGYLAAFS
-924 ILLSKYA
+924 ILLAKYA

-1020 FSAAW
+1020 FAAAW
-1025 PGIWNMLKTITIL
+1025 PGIWNLLKTITIL

-1046 LVSSKINTYTK
+1046 LVSSEINTYTK
-1057 QKVSWVS
+1057 QKASWVS

-1088 LKINRETIGKLGW
+1088 LKINKEIIGKLGW
-1101 LVIALSLMTL
+1101 LVVALSLMTL

-1130 VAMAAMVLSLY
+1130 VALAAMVLSLY
-1141 GLVALVSIMDSINAD
+1141 GLVALASIMDSINAD
-1156 KMTKSFVILG
+1156 EMTKSFVILG

-1176 VLAGFGA
+1176 ALAGLGA
-1183 KLGKGLGLMYL
+1183 HLGKGLGLAYL
-1194 IVEIGVI
+1194 VVEIGVI
-1201 AAVVVGLIA
+1201 ASIVVGLIA
-1210 LSRLC
+1210 LSNLC
-1215 DPDALSQLSS
+1215 DPTALSEVSA

-1251 GWQGVLYMI
+1251 SWQGLLYMT

-1280 LDSAMDSAIALGIV
+1280 LDSALDSAIALGIV

-1302 ALAGSYGATLNI
+1302 ALAGSYGASLNI
-1314 GTMLAFAGGIAI
+1314 GTMLAFAGGIALI
-1326 IAGAMWVFTKAIGNI
+1326 SGAMWVFTKAIGNI

-1346 RAWGAIKILG
+1346 RAWGAIKLLG
-1356 SIFGVLAVVMAVFS
+1356 SIFGVLAVVMAIFS

-1379 FGAIVLA
+1379 LGAIVLA

-1413 WEGLA
+1413 WEGLS
-1418 EKINSIIGPGLKL
+1418 EKINSIVGPGLKL

-1442 IVLLVGGLLGAV
+1442 VALLVGGVLGAV

-1461 GLAVLSVVVR
+1461 GIAVLSVAVR
-1471 YAIDTLYLLATA
+1471 FAIDTLYMFAA
-1483 IDWVMK
+1483 AVDWVMK
-1489 AFGKSNGVIDGK
+1489 ALGKSNGAIDGK

-1506 AASGRIEAMTAQV
+1506 AASDRIEAMTAQV
-1519 EELERRANAATS
+1519 EGLESRAQAATS
-1531 GGDAALADTSAATA
+1531 GGDGALADTSAATA

-1550 YEAYNEI
+1550 YEAYNETI
-1557 VEEATAS
+1557 EEATAS
-1564 TDDFTNSVENMTDTL
+1564 TDNFTNSVENMTETM
-1579 ANSDV
+1579 ANADV
-1584 STTGLMDS
+1584 DSAGLMDRI
-1592 VKDMISKGGE
+1592 KDMISKGGE

-1611 LGEVFG
+1611 LGEAFG
-1617 NIDISGIKDLFGGKL
+1617 NIDISGLQDLFGGKL
-1632 GEIINNPEAIEAS
+1632 GEIINNPEAIKES
-1645 ITEMTSGLVNGFKER
+1645 ISEMTSGLVSGFEEK
-1660 IDALTNAG
+1660 ISALTNVG
-1668 ESGGAEILKGVDST
+1668 ESGGAEILKGMEST
-1682 DYQSSGRYAAEG
+1682 DYESSGRYAAEG

-1716 VQTVYNSRME
+1716 VKNAYNNRIE
-1726 IMSPS
+1726 IASPS
-1731 RVMKWSGE
+1731 KVMMWSGE

-1750 NRLVAIKSAASQMS
+1750 NRLVAIRSAASQMS

-1776 EVMASGEAAMT
+1776 DVMASGEAAMT

>member
-1 MASSIDNRVAQLTLE
+1 MASSIDNRIAQLTLE

-38 KMADGVKGMKDLGN
+38 KMADGVKGMKDLGD

-61 LLNSANKIRVRF
+61 LLNSANKVRVQF

-79 ARQMVR
+79 ARQLIR
-85 SVTHDIY
+85 SITHDIY
-92 QQGKNLVKGLTIDQV
+92 QQGKSMVKSLTIDQV

-125 NATGKDLN
+125 NATGKDLD

-168 DVEDIIPLVQ
+168 DVEDIIPLIQ

-190 ANEFSRVMYNINQ
+190 ANEFSRVMYNLNQ
-203 AYSKGFLT
+203 AYSKGYLT

-234 AGKATGVLNKEG
+234 AGKATGALNKEG

-252 LVDITNFASTLSEKW
+252 LVDITNFTSTLSEKW
-267 INKDVMAKAFGSFNE
+267 INTDVMAKAFGSFNE

-304 ILAKRYD
+304 ILAKQYD
-311 NVALK
+311 TVALK
-316 AAMAAQESKSLK
+316 AAKAAQESKSFK

-377 RNKVLKDWAQG
+377 RNKVLKEWAQG
-388 TATTIREGLQ
+388 TAATIREGLQ

-408 GSFYNNIKRLVA
+408 GSFYNNIKRLVT

-460 RFRVGLREILADI
+460 RFRVSLREILADI
-473 KPSGNDLNN
+473 KPSGNDLNS

-525 AGYLGKLFTGM
+525 AGYLGKLLTGM
-536 SGFRGYESVFDAF
+536 SSFRGYESVFDAF
-549 SNGLSRL
+549 SSGLSWL
-556 VDTIISG
+556 VDKIIAGVEWAKQLGLAFANFVSPYLGKAYETVKGWLDIVTNYVKTNAPGWLEKVADNARTAWGFIKKLGTSIKRIGGYFSSIYGYFTTQLIPGVTSWVDGLLRAEDPLAYISTSLANIRDKAVAAWNSG
-563 IEVAKKIGTKAQK
+563 AISSWASNAKK
-576 YIAPIANYLYRTG
+576 R
-589 KNLIKTVP
+589 
-597 MIASAAYK
+597 
-605 FVTKIGHALGKRV
+605 
-618 QPVLSKIGDYVSV
+618 IGDLWESV
-631 GYSAIKTKI
+631 KKVFGDIRTRLSQLTVTDIAKGGLGLTGI
-640 LPAVKDWLNALY
+640 V
-652 NADDPI
+652 
-658 TYISKQV
+658 V
-665 SNLAA
+665 LAQ
-670 KAKTLW
+670 L
-676 NSSGISAWAEVIK
+676 V
-689 TRVTEVW
+689 
-696 NEIKK
+696 
-701 FSADIKQRLDNLSI
+701 
-715 GDVIKAGFG
+715 
-724 FAGIAVVAQ
+724 
-733 MIGLMNGLESAARAI
+733 GLLNGLEQAARAI
-748 ASLGTAGSGFLTD
+748 ASLGTAGSGFIAD
-761 LKKALTSSTA
+761 LRKTLTSTTA
-771 NNVKAYAT
+771 NNVRAFAV
-779 SIALLAASVKLL
+779 SIGILAASMKLL
-791 ADIPAGSLWSTVG
+791 STIPEDQL
-804 AIAVLG
+804 LG
-810 GVLGGLSVAQKF
+810 
-822 VEGKIATANSM
+822 
-833 SALSKSVEGLNK
+833 
-845 TKDQIISVGNTLVS
+845 
-859 VPKQIVGVLES
+859 IVGVVAGLSAILLAFNAISTKIAKNKAGSDTTNTIQAAMRPLES
-870 IARSIN
+870 LNEIGKSLVKAVNI
-876 LVAIGSAV
+876 VAIGAAV
-884 LLLSF
+884 LML
-889 ALTNIVKTIQ
+889 AGAVKTLIGATKDVPWKELAKAL
-899 SVSWPDLGKAMLSM
+899 VSLVAMIGALA
-913 VLMMGYLTAFS
+913 GAS
-924 ILLSKYA
+924 ILLSKFA
-931 PKLSK
+931 PKLSS
-936 GAIGLVFFAGAIWLL
+936 GAISLVMFAGAIWLL
-951 VGALGTLLKY
+951 VSALGKIIQYGKIDTKLSG
-961 AQISITLEQNMVT
+961 ATLELIGVLVLLAGIAAIVPKASGFSLMAVVASLYL
-974 LLGILAALA
+974 LLGI
-983 LFARFIPAKGGIGML
+983 FKMVAKEATAIDSAMLNMWKLVGML
-998 GLVLSLYALVG
+998 AVL
-1009 VFKIIADNAGL
+1009 
-1020 FSAAW
+1020 
-1025 PGIWNMLKTITIL
+1025 GI
-1038 SVLMLALQ
+1038 LMEILQ
-1046 LVSSKINTYTK
+1046 LVSSEIGVFTK
-1057 QKVSWVS
+1057 QKVSWVA
-1064 LGLGMAAMAGAL
+1064 LGVGMLAMVSAL
-1076 LILVRVAKLIDK
+1076 YVLTRVAKLVKNLDLSK
-1088 LKINRETIGKLGW
+1088 NTIRQLST
-1101 LVIALSLMTL
+1101 LVICLSLMAM
-1111 AAGAAAGMGKS
+1111 AAGAAAKMGGS
-1122 INAFLGLS
+1122 VAAFLGLS
-1130 VAMAAMVLSLY
+1130 VALAAMVLALY
-1141 GLVALVSIMDSINAD
+1141 GLVTLASLMDSINAD
-1156 KMTKSFVILG
+1156 EMTKSFVILG

-1176 VLAGFGA
+1176 ALAGLGA
-1183 KLGKGLGLMYL
+1183 HLGKGLGLAYL
-1194 IVEIGVI
+1194 VVEIGVI
-1201 AAVVVGLIA
+1201 ASIVVGLIA
-1210 LSRLC
+1210 LSNLC
-1215 DPDALSQLSS
+1215 DPAALSEVST

-1251 GWQGVLYMI
+1251 SWQGLLYMT

-1280 LDSAMDSAIALGIV
+1280 LDSALDSAIALGIV

-1314 GTMLAFAGGIAI
+1314 GTMFAFAGGIALI
-1326 IAGAMWVFTKAIGNI
+1326 SGAMWVFTKAIGNI

-1346 RAWGAIKILG
+1346 RAWGAIKLLG

-1379 FGAIVLA
+1379 LGAIVLA

-1418 EKINSIIGPGLKL
+1418 EKINSIVGPGLKL
-1431 AGVLALVGIAG
+1431 AGVLALVGLAG
-1442 IVLLVGGLLGAV
+1442 VALLVGGLLGAV

-1461 GLAVLSVVVR
+1461 GIAVLSVAVR
-1471 YAIDTLYLLATA
+1471 FAINTLYLLVSA

-1489 AFGKSNGVIDGK
+1489 ALGKSNGAIDGK

-1506 AASGRIEAMTAQV
+1506 AASDRIEAMTAQV
-1519 EELERRANAATS
+1519 EGLERRAQAATS

-1550 YEAYNEI
+1550 YEAYNETI
-1557 VEEATAS
+1557 DEAAAS
-1564 TDDFTNSVENMTDTL
+1564 TDNFTNSVENMMESM
-1579 ANSDV
+1579 ANADV
-1584 STTGLMDS
+1584 DSAGFMDGI
-1592 VKDMISKGGE
+1592 KDMISKGGE

-1611 LGEVFG
+1611 IGEAFG
-1617 NIDISGIKDLFGGKL
+1617 NIDISGLQDLFGGKL
-1632 GEIINNPEAIEAS
+1632 GEIINNPEAIKES
-1645 ITEMTSGLVNGFKER
+1645 ISEMTSGLVSGFEEK
-1660 IDALTNAG
+1660 ISALTNAG
-1668 ESGGAEILKGVDST
+1668 ESGGAEILKGMDST

-1694 IAKGLFLGLPKIRAA
+1694 IAKGLLLGLPKIRAA
-1709 AAVLGDT
+1709 AAVLGNT
-1716 VQTVYNSRME
+1716 VQTVYNNKMVIE
-1726 IMSPS
+1726 SPS
-1731 RVMKWSGE
+1731 KVMRWSGE

-1750 NRLVAIKSAASQMS
+1750 NRLVAIRSAASQMS

-1776 EVMASGEAAMT
+1776 DVMASGEAAMT
-1787 FTPVVDMTNLS
+1787 FTPVIDMTNLS

>member
-1 MASSIDNRVAQLTLE
+1 MARSIDNRVAQLTLE

-38 KMADGVKGMKDLGN
+38 KMADGVKGMKDLGD

-61 LLNSANKIRVRF
+61 LLNSANKVRVQF

-79 ARQMVR
+79 ARQLIR
-85 SVTHDIY
+85 SITLDIY
-92 QQGKNLVKGLTIDQV
+92 QQGKSMVKSLTIDQV

-125 NATGKDLN
+125 NATGKDLD

-168 DVEDIIPLVQ
+168 DVEEIIPLVQ

-304 ILAKRYD
+304 ILAKQYD

-377 RNKVLKDWAQG
+377 RNEVLKDWAQG

-408 GSFYNNIKRLVA
+408 GSFYNNIKRLIT

-426 RDFFPETTADRLVY
+426 RDFFPVTTADRLVY

-556 VDTIISG
+556 VDKIIAGVEWAKQLGLAFANFVSPYLGEAYKTVKGWLDIVTDYVKTNAPGWLDKVTDNARAAWGFIKKLGASIKTALGPSIQKIGGYFSSIYGYFTTQLIPGVTSWVDGLLSAEDPLAYISTSLANIRDKAMAAWNSG
-563 IEVAKKIGTKAQK
+563 AISTWASNAKK
-576 YIAPIANYLYRTG
+576 R
-589 KNLIKTVP
+589 
-597 MIASAAYK
+597 
-605 FVTKIGHALGKRV
+605 
-618 QPVLSKIGDYVSV
+618 IGDLWESV
-631 GYSAIKTKI
+631 KKVFGDIRTRLSQLTVTDIAKGGLGLTGI
-640 LPAVKDWLNALY
+640 V
-652 NADDPI
+652 
-658 TYISKQV
+658 V
-665 SNLAA
+665 LAQ
-670 KAKTLW
+670 L
-676 NSSGISAWAEVIK
+676 V
-689 TRVTEVW
+689 
-696 NEIKK
+696 
-701 FSADIKQRLDNLSI
+701 
-715 GDVIKAGFG
+715 
-724 FAGIAVVAQ
+724 
-733 MIGLMNGLESAARAI
+733 GLLNGLEQAARAI
-748 ASLGTAGSGFLTD
+748 ASLGTAGSGFIAD
-761 LKKALTSSTA
+761 LRKTLTSTTA
-771 NNVKAYAT
+771 NNVRAFAI
-779 SIALLAASVKLL
+779 SISILAASMKLL
-791 ADIPAGSLWSTVG
+791 STIPEDQL
-804 AIAVLG
+804 LG
-810 GVLGGLSVAQKF
+810 
-822 VEGKIATANSM
+822 
-833 SALSKSVEGLNK
+833 
-845 TKDQIISVGNTLVS
+845 
-859 VPKQIVGVLES
+859 IVGVVAGLSAILLAFNAISAKIAKNKAGSDTAKTVRAAMRPLES
-870 IARSIN
+870 LNEIGKSLVKAVNIVAIGAAVLMLAGAAKTLIGATQDVPWKELAKALVS
-876 LVAIGSAV
+876 LVAIMG
-884 LLLSF
+884 
-889 ALTNIVKTIQ
+889 ALA
-899 SVSWPDLGKAMLSM
+899 GA
-913 VLMMGYLTAFS
+913 S
-924 ILLSKYA
+924 ILLSKFA
-931 PKLSK
+931 PKLSS
-936 GAIGLVFFAGAIWLL
+936 GAISLVMFAGAIWLL
-951 VGALGTLLKY
+951 VSALGKIIQYGKIDTKLSG
-961 AQISITLEQNMVT
+961 ATLELIGVLVLLAGIAAIVPKASGFSLMAVVASLYL
-974 LLGILAALA
+974 LLGI
-983 LFARFIPAKGGIGML
+983 FKMVAKEATAIDSAML
-998 GLVLSLYALVG
+998 NMWKLVG
-1009 VFKIIADNAGL
+1009 
-1020 FSAAW
+1020 
-1025 PGIWNMLKTITIL
+1025 ML
-1038 SVLMLALQ
+1038 SVLGILMEILQ
-1046 LVSSKINTYTK
+1046 LISSEIGVFTK
-1057 QKVSWVS
+1057 QKVSWIALGVGMLAMVS
-1064 LGLGMAAMAGAL
+1064 AL
-1076 LILVRVAKLIDK
+1076 YVLTKVAKLVKNLDLSK
-1088 LKINRETIGKLGW
+1088 NTIRQLST
-1101 LVIALSLMTL
+1101 LVICLSLIAM
-1111 AAGAAAGMGKS
+1111 AAGAAAKMGGS
-1122 INAFLGLS
+1122 VGAFLGLS
-1130 VAMAAMVLSLY
+1130 VALAAMVLALY
-1141 GLVALVSIMDSINAD
+1141 GLVALASLMDSIDAEEM
-1156 KMTKSFVILG
+1156 KGSFIILG
-1166 SLMIAMGAFL
+1166 SIMLAMGAFL
-1176 VLAGFGA
+1176 SLAGFGA
-1183 KLGKGLGLMYL
+1183 HLGKGLGLAYL
-1194 IVEIGVI
+1194 VAEIGVI
-1201 AAVVVGLIA
+1201 AAVVVGLIG
-1210 LSRLC
+1210 LSNLC
-1215 DPDALSQLSS
+1215 DTDALPQVSS

-1236 VMLVMAISSVIAKKG
+1236 VMLVMAISSAIAKKG
-1251 GWQGVLYMI
+1251 GWQGLLYMT

-1273 VVMKNMG
+1273 VIMKNMR
-1280 LDSAMDSAIALGIV
+1280 LDSARDSAIALGIV

-1314 GTMLAFAGGIAI
+1314 GTMLAFSGGIAI

-1346 RAWGAIKILG
+1346 RAWGAIKLLG

-1379 FGAIVLA
+1379 LGAIVLA

-1418 EKINSIIGPGLKL
+1418 EKINSIVGPGLKL
-1431 AGVLALVGIAG
+1431 AGVLALVGLAG
-1442 IVLLVGGLLGAV
+1442 VVLLVGGLLGAV

-1461 GLAVLSVVVR
+1461 GIAVLSVAVR
-1471 YAIDTLYLLATA
+1471 FAIDTLYLLATA

-1506 AASGRIEAMTAQV
+1506 AASDRIEAMTAQV

-1531 GGDAALADTSAATA
+1531 SGDGALADTSAATA

-1550 YEAYNEI
+1550 YEAYNETI
-1557 VEEATAS
+1557 TEATTS
-1564 TDDFTNSVENMTDTL
+1564 TDNFTNSVENMTETM
-1579 ANSDV
+1579 ANADV
-1584 STTGLMDS
+1584 DSAGFMDGL
-1592 VKDMISKGGE
+1592 KDMISKGGE
-1602 GLKTFLGDF
+1602 GLITFLGDF
-1611 LGEVFG
+1611 LGEALG

-1632 GEIINNPEAIEAS
+1632 SEIINNPEAIEAS
-1645 ITEMTSGLVNGFKER
+1645 ISEMTSGLINGFKEK
-1660 IDALTNAG
+1660 IDALTNVG
-1668 ESGGAEILKGVDST
+1668 ESGGAEILKGMEST
-1682 DYQSSGRYAAEG
+1682 DYESSGRYAAEG

-1716 VQTVYNSRME
+1716 VKNTYNNRIE
-1726 IMSPS
+1726 IASPS
-1731 RVMKWSGE
+1731 KVMMWSGE

-1776 EVMASGEAAMT
+1776 DVMASGEAAMT

>member
-38 KMADGVKGMKDLGN
+38 KMADGVKGMKDLGD

-61 LLNSANKIRVRF
+61 LLNSANKVRVQF

-79 ARQMVR
+79 ARQLIR

-92 QQGKNLVKGLTIDQV
+92 QQGKSMVKSLTIDQV

-125 NATGKDLN
+125 NATGKDLD

-234 AGKATGVLNKEG
+234 AGKATGALNKEG

-316 AAMAAQESKSLK
+316 AARAAQESKSLK

-343 QTFEHIFGNKEQA
+343 QTFEHIFGNKDQA
-356 VSLWTSVTQELWEI
+356 VALWTSVTQELWEI

-377 RNKVLKDWAQG
+377 RNEVLKDWAQG

-408 GSFYNNIKRLVA
+408 GSFYNNIKRLVT

-426 RDFFPETTADRLVY
+426 RDFFPATTADRLIY

-497 VRIGARFIGSFSPL
+497 IHIGARVIGSFSPL
-511 IRLFSYLGTQVINL
+511 IRLFSYLGTQVISL

-536 SGFRGYESVFDAF
+536 SNFRGYESVFDAF
-549 SNGLSRL
+549 SSGLSWL

-563 IEVAKKIGTKAQK
+563 VEAAKKFGTEALQ
-576 YIAPIANYLYRTG
+576 YIAPVADYLYRTG
-589 KNLIKTVP
+589 KTLIKTVP
-597 MIASAAYK
+597 MVASAAYK
-605 FVTKIGHALGKRV
+605 FIVKIGHALGKRV
-618 QPVLSKIGDYVSV
+618 QPVLSKIGGYISA
-631 GYSAIKTKI
+631 GYSAIKAKI

-658 TYISKQV
+658 TYISEQV
-665 SNLAA
+665 SKLAA
-670 KAKTLW
+670 KAKNLW
-676 NSSGISAWAEVIK
+676 DSGGISAWAGAVK

-715 GDVIKAGFG
+715 GDIIKAGFG

-761 LKKALTSSTA
+761 LKKTLTSSTA
-771 NNVKAYAT
+771 NNVKAYAI
-779 SIALLAASVKLL
+779 SLALLAASVKLL

-810 GVLGGLSVAQKF
+810 GVLGGLSVAQRF
-822 VEGKIATANSM
+822 AEGKAATANSI
-833 SALSKSVEGLNK
+833 SALN
-845 TKDQIISVGNTLVS
+845 
-859 VPKQIVGVLES
+859 
-870 IARSIN
+870 ARSIN

-889 ALTNIVKTIQ
+889 ALANIVKTVQ
-899 SVSWPDLGKAMLSM
+899 GVSWADLGKAMLSM
-913 VLMMGYLTAFS
+913 VLMMGYLAAFS
-924 ILLSKYA
+924 ILLAKYA

-1020 FSAAW
+1020 FPAAW
-1025 PGIWNMLKTITIL
+1025 PGIWNLLKTITIL

-1046 LVSSKINTYTK
+1046 LVSSEINTYTK
-1057 QKVSWVS
+1057 QKASWAS

-1076 LILVRVAKLIDK
+1076 LILVRVATLIDK
-1088 LKINRETIGKLGW
+1088 LKINNEIIGKLGW
-1101 LVIALSLMTL
+1101 LVVALSLMTL

-1130 VAMAAMVLSLY
+1130 VALAAMVLSLY
-1141 GLVALVSIMDSINAD
+1141 GLVALASIMDSINAD
-1156 KMTKSFVILG
+1156 EMTKSFVILG

-1176 VLAGFGA
+1176 ALAGLGA
-1183 KLGKGLGLMYL
+1183 HLGKGLGLAYL
-1194 IVEIGVI
+1194 VVEIGVI
-1201 AAVVVGLIA
+1201 ASIVVGLIA
-1210 LSRLC
+1210 LSNLC
-1215 DPDALSQLSS
+1215 DPTALSEVSA

-1251 GWQGVLYMI
+1251 SWQGLLYMT

-1280 LDSAMDSAIALGIV
+1280 LDSALDSAIALGIV

-1314 GTMLAFAGGIAI
+1314 GTMLAFAGGIALI
-1326 IAGAMWVFTKAIGNI
+1326 SGAMWVFTKAIGNI

-1346 RAWGAIKILG
+1346 RAWGAIKLLG
-1356 SIFGVLAVVMAVFS
+1356 SIFGVLAVVMAIFS

-1379 FGAIVLA
+1379 LGAIVLA

-1418 EKINSIIGPGLKL
+1418 EKINSIVGPGLKL

-1442 IVLLVGGLLGAV
+1442 VVLLVGGVLGAV

-1461 GLAVLSVVVR
+1461 GIAVLSAAVR
-1471 YAIDTLYLLATA
+1471 FAIDTLYLFAA
-1483 IDWVMK
+1483 AVDWVMK
-1489 AFGKSNGVIDGK
+1489 ALGKSNGAIDGK

-1506 AASGRIEAMTAQV
+1506 AASDRIEAMTAQV
-1519 EELERRANAATS
+1519 KGLERRAQAATS
-1531 GGDAALADTSAATA
+1531 GGDGALADTSAATA

-1550 YEAYNEI
+1550 YEAYNETI
-1557 VEEATAS
+1557 DEATVATGKF
-1564 TDDFTNSVENMTDTL
+1564 TDSVENMTGTL
-1579 ANSDV
+1579 ANADV
-1584 STTGLMDS
+1584 DSAGFMDGI
-1592 VKDMISKGGE
+1592 KDMISKGGE

-1611 LGEVFG
+1611 LGEAFG
-1617 NIDISGIKDLFGGKL
+1617 NIDISGLQDLFGGKL
-1632 GEIINNPEAIEAS
+1632 GEIINNPEAIKES
-1645 ITEMTSGLVNGFKER
+1645 ISEMTSGLVSGFEEK
-1660 IDALTNAG
+1660 ISALTNVG
-1668 ESGGAEILKGVDST
+1668 ESGGAEILKGMEST
-1682 DYQSSGRYAAEG
+1682 DYESSGRYAAEG

-1716 VQTVYNSRME
+1716 VKNAYNNRIE
-1726 IMSPS
+1726 IASPS
-1731 RVMKWSGE
+1731 KVMMWSGE

-1750 NRLVAIKSAASQMS
+1750 NRLVAIRSAASQMS

-1776 EVMASGEAAMT
+1776 DVMASGEAAMT

-1863 VAGSVNARLGGLV
+1863 VAGSVNARLGGLI

>member
-38 KMADGVKGMKDLGN
+38 KMADGVKGMKDLGD

-61 LLNSANKIRVRF
+61 LLNSANKVRVQF

-79 ARQMVR
+79 ARQLIR

-92 QQGKNLVKGLTIDQV
+92 QQGKSMVKSLTIDQV

-125 NATGKDLN
+125 NATGKDLD

-234 AGKATGVLNKEG
+234 AGKATGALNKEG

-252 LVDITNFASTLSEKW
+252 LVDITNFDSTLSEKW
-267 INKDVMAKAFGSFNE
+267 ISKDVMAKAFGSFNE

-304 ILAKRYD
+304 KLAKQYD

-343 QTFEHIFGNKEQA
+343 QTFEHIVGNKEQA

-377 RNKVLKDWAQG
+377 RNEVLKDWAHG

-408 GSFYNNIKRLVA
+408 GSFYNNIKRLVT

-426 RDFFPETTADRLVY
+426 RDFFPATTADRLVY

-460 RFRVGLREILADI
+460 RFRVGLREVLADI
-473 KPSGNDLNN
+473 KLSGNDLNN

-549 SNGLSRL
+549 SSGLSWL
-556 VDTIISG
+556 VDKLIAGVEWAKQLGLAFANFVSPYLGEAYQTVKGWLNIVTDYVKTNAPGWLDKVADNARAAWGFIKKLGTSIKTALGPSIQKIGGYFSSIYGYFTTQLIPGVTSWVDGLLRAEDPLAYISTSLANIRDKAVAAWNSG
-563 IEVAKKIGTKAQK
+563 AISSWASNAKK
-576 YIAPIANYLYRTG
+576 R
-589 KNLIKTVP
+589 
-597 MIASAAYK
+597 
-605 FVTKIGHALGKRV
+605 
-618 QPVLSKIGDYVSV
+618 IGDLWESV
-631 GYSAIKTKI
+631 KKVFGDIRTHLSQLTVTDI
-640 LPAVKDWLNALY
+640 VKGGLGLTG
-652 NADDPI
+652 I
-658 TYISKQV
+658 V
-665 SNLAA
+665 VLAQ
-670 KAKTLW
+670 L
-676 NSSGISAWAEVIK
+676 V
-689 TRVTEVW
+689 
-696 NEIKK
+696 
-701 FSADIKQRLDNLSI
+701 
-715 GDVIKAGFG
+715 
-724 FAGIAVVAQ
+724 
-733 MIGLMNGLESAARAI
+733 GLMNGLEQAARAI
-748 ASLGTAGSGFLTD
+748 ASLGTAGSGFIAD
-761 LKKALTSSTA
+761 LRKTLTSTTA
-771 NNVKAYAT
+771 NNVRAFAI
-779 SIALLAASVKLL
+779 SIGILAASMKLL
-791 ADIPAGSLWSTVG
+791 STIPEDQL
-804 AIAVLG
+804 LG
-810 GVLGGLSVAQKF
+810 
-822 VEGKIATANSM
+822 
-833 SALSKSVEGLNK
+833 
-845 TKDQIISVGNTLVS
+845 
-859 VPKQIVGVLES
+859 IVGVVAGLSAILLAFNAISAKMAKSEAVSDTANTVRAAMRPLES
-870 IARSIN
+870 LTKIGKSLVTAVN
-876 LVAIGSAV
+876 LVAIGAAV
-884 LLLSF
+884 LMLSS
-889 ALTNIVKTIQ
+889 ALANIVETVQ
-899 SVSWPDLGKAMLSM
+899 GVSWPDLGKAMMSM
-913 VLMMGYLTAFS
+913 VLMMGYLAAFS

-1009 VFKIIADNAGL
+1009 VFKIIADNASI
-1020 FSAAW
+1020 FAAAG
-1025 PGIWNMLKTITIL
+1025 PGIWSLLKIITRL
-1038 SVLMLALQ
+1038 SVLMLMLQ
-1046 LVSSKINTYTK
+1046 LVSSEINTFTK
-1057 QKVSWVS
+1057 QKASWIS

-1076 LILVRVAKLIDK
+1076 LILVKVAKLLDK
-1088 LKINRETIGKLGW
+1088 LKLNNNTINQLGW
-1101 LVIALSLMTL
+1101 LVIALSLMAM

-1130 VAMAAMVLSLY
+1130 VALGAMVLALY
-1141 GLVALVSIMDSINAD
+1141 GLVALASLMDSINAEE
-1156 KMTKSFVILG
+1156 MKSSFIILG

-1176 VLAGFGA
+1176 ALAGLGA
-1183 KLGKGLGLMYL
+1183 HLGKGLGLAYL
-1194 IVEIGVI
+1194 VVEIGVI
-1201 AAVVVGLIA
+1201 ASIVVGLIA
-1210 LSRLC
+1210 LSNLC
-1215 DPDALSQLSS
+1215 DPTALSEVST
-1225 SLEIVGAILSG
+1225 SLEIVGAILSE
-1236 VMLVMAISSVIAKKG
+1236 VMLIMAISSAIAKKG
-1251 GWQGVLYMI
+1251 SWQGLLYMT

-1280 LDSAMDSAIALGIV
+1280 LDSALDSAIALGIV

-1314 GTMLAFAGGIAI
+1314 GTMLAFAGGIALI
-1326 IAGAMWVFTKAIGNI
+1326 SGAMWVFTKAIGNI

-1346 RAWGAIKILG
+1346 RAWGAIKLLG
-1356 SIFGVLAVVMAVFS
+1356 NIFGVLAVVMAVFS

-1379 FGAIVLA
+1379 LGAIVLA

-1399 VVMAVAIRKLAEVP
+1399 IVMAVAIRKLAEVP
-1413 WEGLA
+1413 WEGLS
-1418 EKINSIIGPGLKL
+1418 EKINSIVGPGLKL
-1431 AGVLALVGIAG
+1431 AGVLALVGLAG
-1442 IVLLVGGLLGAV
+1442 VALLVGGLVGAV

-1461 GLAVLSVVVR
+1461 GIAVLSVAVR
-1471 YAIDTLYLLATA
+1471 FAVDTLYLLVTA

-1489 AFGKSNGVIDGK
+1489 AFGKSNGAIDGK

-1506 AASGRIEAMTAQV
+1506 AASDRIEAMTAQV

-1531 GGDAALADTSAATA
+1531 GGDSALADTSAATA

-1550 YEAYNEI
+1550 YEAYNETI
-1557 VEEATAS
+1557 TEATTS
-1564 TDDFTNSVENMTDTL
+1564 TDNFTNSVENMTETM
-1579 ANSDV
+1579 ANADV
-1584 STTGLMDS
+1584 DSAGFMDGI
-1592 VKDMISKGGE
+1592 KDMISKGGE

-1611 LGEVFG
+1611 LGEAFG
-1617 NIDISGIKDLFGGKL
+1617 NIDISGLQDLFGGKL
-1632 GEIINNPEAIEAS
+1632 GEIINNPEAIKES
-1645 ITEMTSGLVNGFKER
+1645 ISEMTSGLVSGFEEK
-1660 IDALTNAG
+1660 ISALTNVG
-1668 ESGGAEILKGVDST
+1668 ESGGAEILKGMEST
-1682 DYQSSGRYAAEG
+1682 DYESSGRYAAEG

-1716 VQTVYNSRME
+1716 VKNAYNNRIE
-1726 IMSPS
+1726 IASPS
-1731 RVMKWSGE
+1731 KVMMWSGE

-1750 NRLVAIKSAASQMS
+1750 NRLVAIRSAASQMS

-1776 EVMASGEAAMT
+1776 DVMASGEAAMT

-1798 PANVQQ
+1798 QANVQQ
-1804 LVGNAQLAVASQLA
+1804 LVGNAQLAVASKLA

>member
-38 KMADGVKGMKDLGN
+38 KMADGVKGMKDLGD

-61 LLNSANKIRVRF
+61 LLNSANKIRIRF
-73 VAMEEA
+73 TAMEEA
-79 ARQMVR
+79 ARQMIR
-85 SVTHDIY
+85 SVTQDIY
-92 QQGKNLVKGLTIDQV
+92 QQGKALVKGLTIDPIQA
-107 TSGWNKY
+107 GWTKY
-114 TEKLSAVTTLM
+114 SEKLSSVQTLM
-125 NATGKDLN
+125 NATGKDIDTIN
-133 TVNGYFDRLMWFSD
+133 TYLDSLMWFSD
-147 ETSYSF
+147 ETSFGF
-153 TEMGNALQTM
+153 TDMTSALAQMTA
-163 VSAGG
+163 SGG
-168 DVEDIIPLVQ
+168 DIEKLIPMIQ
-178 GVANATA
+178 GIANATA

-190 ANEFSRVMYNINQ
+190 ATEFRRVMYNLNQ
-203 AYSKGFLT
+203 SYSAGYLSLM
-211 TEDWSSVALA
+211 DWKSVELA
-221 GVNSKAL
+221 GASSKEL
-228 IQSLID
+228 KNILID
-234 AGKATGVLNKEG
+234 TAKQVGTLNKEG
-246 KTAKNT
+246 KTAAGT
-252 LVDITNFASTLSEKW
+252 LVDISTFSSTLADKW
-267 INKDVMAKAFGSFNE
+267 ATAEVMEKAFGYFNE
-282 MTQKAYEMVQ
+282 MTDMAYKMVQ
-292 AGEVETASEAYE
+292 SGQVETASEAYE
-304 ILAKRYD
+304 ILASKYD
-311 NVALK
+311 TVSLR
-316 AAMAAQESKSLK
+316 AAKAAQEAKSF
-328 DSIDATKDAVATQWM
+328 SETIEATKDAVSTNWM
-343 QTFEHIFGNKEQA
+343 QTFEHIFGNKVEA
-356 VSLWTSVTQELWEI
+356 TKLWTAVTQELWEI
-370 FASGAVA
+370 FAAGGAR
-377 RNKVLKDWAQG
+377 RNEVLAEWAQG

-408 GSFYNNIKRLVA
+408 GSFYNNIKRLVI

-473 KPSGNDLNN
+473 KLSGNDLNS

-536 SGFRGYESVFDAF
+536 SGFRGYESVFDVF

-563 IEVAKKIGTKAQK
+563 VEVAKNFGTKAQK

-589 KNLIKTVP
+589 KTLIKTIP
-597 MIASAAYK
+597 TIASAAYK
-605 FVTKIGHALGKRV
+605 FVVKIGHALGKRV

-658 TYISKQV
+658 TYLSKQV
-665 SNLAA
+665 SKLAA

-676 NSSGISAWAEVIK
+676 DSGGISAWAGAVK

-715 GDVIKAGFG
+715 GDIIKAGFG

-771 NNVKAYAT
+771 NNVKAYAI
-779 SIALLAASVKLL
+779 SLALLAASVKLL

-804 AIAVLG
+804 AIAALG
-810 GVLGGLSVAQKF
+810 VVLGGLSVAQRF
-822 VEGKIATANSM
+822 AEGKISTANSM
-833 SALSKSVEGLNK
+833 SALGKSVEG
-845 TKDQIISVGNTLVS
+845 
-859 VPKQIVGVLES
+859 LES

-876 LVAIGSAV
+876 LIAMGSAL

-889 ALTNIVKTIQ
+889 ALTNIVKTVQ

-913 VLMMGYLTAFS
+913 VLMMGYLAMFS
-924 ILLSKYA
+924 ILLGKYA

-1020 FSAAW
+1020 FAAAW
-1025 PGIWNMLKTITIL
+1025 PGLWNMLKTITIL

-1046 LVSSKINTYTK
+1046 LVSSEINTYTK
-1057 QKVSWVS
+1057 QKASWVS

-1076 LILVRVAKLIDK
+1076 LILVRVANLINT
-1088 LKINRETIGKLGW
+1088 LKINNEIIGKLGW

-1130 VAMAAMVLSLY
+1130 VALAAMVLSLY
-1141 GLVALVSIMDSINAD
+1141 GLVALASIMDSINAD
-1156 KMTKSFVILG
+1156 EMTKSFVILG

-1176 VLAGFGA
+1176 ALAGLGA
-1183 KLGKGLGLMYL
+1183 HLGKGLGLAYL
-1194 IVEIGVI
+1194 VVEIGVI
-1201 AAVVVGLIA
+1201 ASIVVGLIA
-1210 LSRLC
+1210 LSNLC
-1215 DPDALSQLSS
+1215 DPTALSEVST

-1236 VMLVMAISSVIAKKG
+1236 VMLVMAISSAIAKRG
-1251 GWQGVLYMI
+1251 SWQGLLYMT

-1280 LDSAMDSAIALGIV
+1280 LDSALDSAIALGIV

-1314 GTMLAFAGGIAI
+1314 GTMLAFAGGIALI
-1326 IAGAMWVFTKAIGNI
+1326 SGAMWVFTKAIGNI

-1346 RAWGAIKILG
+1346 RAWGAIKLLG

-1370 IPAVSEFAL
+1370 IPAVSEFAFL
-1379 FGAIVLA
+1379 GAIVLA

-1399 VVMAVAIRKLAEVP
+1399 IVMTVAIRKLAEVP

-1418 EKINSIIGPGLKL
+1418 EKINSIVGPGLKL
-1431 AGVLALVGIAG
+1431 AGVLALVGLAG
-1442 IVLLVGGLLGAV
+1442 IALLAGGLLGAV

-1461 GLAVLSVVVR
+1461 GIAVLSVAVR
-1471 YAIDTLYLLATA
+1471 FAIDTLYLLVTA

-1489 AFGKSNGVIDGK
+1489 AFGKSNGAIDGK

-1506 AASGRIEAMTAQV
+1506 AASDRIEAMTAQV

-1550 YEAYNEI
+1550 YEAYNETI
-1557 VEEATAS
+1557 TEATAS
-1564 TDDFTNSVENMTDTL
+1564 TDNFTNSVENMTETM
-1579 ANSDV
+1579 ANANVDSA
-1584 STTGLMDS
+1584 GFMDGI
-1592 VKDMISKGGE
+1592 KDMISKGGE

-1611 LGEVFG
+1611 LGEAFG

-1632 GEIINNPEAIEAS
+1632 SEIINNPEAIEAS
-1645 ITEMTSGLVNGFKER
+1645 VSEMTSGLVSGFKEKT
-1660 IDALTNAG
+1660 DALTNAG
-1668 ESGGAEILKGVDST
+1668 ESGGTEILKGMEST

-1694 IAKGLFLGLPKIRAA
+1694 IAKGLLLGLPKIRAA

-1716 VQTVYNSRME
+1716 VQTVYNNHME

-1731 RVMKWSGE
+1731 RIMTWSGE

-1776 EVMASGEAAMT
+1776 DVMASGEAAMT